1 MMKNIDYLNKIS
13 EISDKI
19 IKMAELGKDTTALEQ
34 MLQQMMTAAI
44 QQPEPEKEPEEK
56 EPEKEPE
63 KEQKYY
69 QVEEKDGMKFITVP
83 KTLRNTF
90 EKGDISLVTTEEMFY
105 EDILYYEACMVPGAT
120 TRNKVKLLLE
130 KKAKELGGTAL
141 VKMFNQSYVAKK
153 KEIKEKREEEEKR
166 LAELYQ
172 ERKAAEAEEKRRA
185 GNKTQFTDMPEWCTG
200 NKFVGEEWITN
211 NEEGVYKLEDCGRT
225 VKRTEACGRP
235 VAINRLLEPIDES
248 GWDGIERVEIVFE
261 SERGWK
267 RKVVE
272 RETLLNK
279 NKAIALT
286 NDGVDI
292 TSDRASAFTGYM
304 SSMLKES
311 SIRGAIPS
319 RKSSR
324 KMALYKDGE
333 LLLPYRDTE
342 FYFEKKSSMP
352 NLVNALQAHGENE
365 DMKKNRDAWFTEFKK
380 IRAEKNGMF
389 NFLTA
394 SSLCAPII
402 GMIGNIDGFV
412 CNVVGVTECGK
423 SVAESITA
431 TIWGSF
437 KNSDGFVIGA
447 KNTSNAFET
456 YADVLNC
463 LPLTIDD
470 YNKLKEKE
478 KEAFKQIIYEI
489 ANGIGKGRA
498 TKDMGLRAMASYSLN
513 LIVTSEEPIRERAGG
528 GATNRLLTYM
538 ADSKCPWTPDRITE
552 MMNFFSTNY
561 GHAGAEYIQILND
574 LGREK
579 VQGMIKVHRDELLE
593 AAKGQKKTMKQ
604 VNAMAV
610 LLTADEIAA
619 DKLFKDK
626 IKITTEQA
634 VDMLESEDVV
644 QAEAQAYEKI
654 IDKIFSNKQHF
665 QGLVECDKLTG
676 DLWGKFVREDKYEDY
691 VEVKEEIKTGEK
703 DETGKEI
710 VKTEKRQVKPTTAA
724 MFKFKLQELAAEVG
738 VSYEM
743 FIEYLRRKKLLYADE
758 GRDTK
763 KVIIK
768 RTDGKKGQIRQRMV
782 KFRLPQQDNVPFC
795 EEDDED

>member
-1 MMKNIDYLNKIS
+1 MKDIDLNKVN
-13 EISDKI
+13 ELADKI
-19 IKMAELGKDTTALEQ
+19 IKMKELGLNTTALEQ
-34 MLQQMMTAAI
+34 MLQQMMAAAT
-44 QQPEPEKEPEEK
+44 QQPEPEKEPEK
-56 EPEKEPE
+56 GPEKEPE
-63 KEQKYY
+63 KEKQYY
-69 QVEEKDGMKFITVP
+69 QVEEKDGLKFITVP

-141 VKMFNQSYVAKK
+141 CKMFNQSYVAKK
-153 KEIKEKREEEEKR
+153 KEIKEKREAEEKR

-172 ERKAAEAEEKRRA
+172 ERKAAEAEERRRA

-200 NKFVGEEWITN
+200 NKYVGEEWITN
-211 NEEGVYKLEDCGRT
+211 NDEGVYKLEDCGKT

-292 TSDRASAFTGYM
+292 TSDRAGAFTGYM

-324 KMALYKDGE
+324 KMALYKDGQ
-333 LLLPYRDTE
+333 LLLPYRDPE
-342 FYFEKKSSMP
+342 FYFEKKASMP

-389 NFLTA
+389 SFLTA

-691 VEVKEEIKTGEK
+691 VEVEEEIKTGEK

>member
-1 MMKNIDYLNKIS
+1 MMKSIDYLNKIS

-34 MLQQMMTAAI
+34 MLQQMMTAAM
-44 QQPEPEKEPEEK
+44 QQPEPEKELEK
-56 EPEKEPE
+56 GPKPLPPVENIDGL
-63 KEQKYY
+63 
-69 QVEEKDGMKFITVP
+69 QVITLSKLP
-83 KTLRNTF
+83 KTMRDCF
-90 EKGDISLVTTEEMFY
+90 ERGDISLVTTKEQFY
-105 EDILYYEACMVPGAT
+105 EDEMYEAACRVVRET
-120 TRNKVKLLLE
+120 DRNKIKYLLE
-130 KKAKELGGTAL
+130 QKAKELGGTAL
-141 VKMFNQSYVAKK
+141 CKMFNQSYVAKK
-153 KEIKEKREEEEKR
+153 REIKKADEEYAKRI
-166 LAELYQ
+166 AEAQ
-172 ERKAAEAEEKRRA
+172 RERKAAEAEEKRRA

-200 NKFVGEEWITN
+200 NKYVGEEWITN
-211 NEEGVYKLEDCGRT
+211 NDEGVYKLEDCGKT
-225 VKRTEACGRP
+225 TKRTEACGRP
-235 VAINRLLEPIDES
+235 VVINRLLEPIDETS
-248 GWDGIERVEIVFE
+248 WDGIERVEIAFE
-261 SERGWK
+261 GERGWR

-279 NKAIALT
+279 NKAISLT

-319 RKSSR
+319 RKSSK
-324 KMALYKDGE
+324 KMALYKDKK
-333 LLLPYRDTE
+333 LILPYRDPE
-342 FYFEKKSSMP
+342 FYFEKKASMP
-352 NLVNALQAHGENE
+352 KLVNALQAHGESEN
-365 DMKKNRDAWFTEFKK
+365 MKENRDAWFKEFKK
-380 IRAEKNGMF
+380 LRAEKNGMV

-402 GMIGNIDGFV
+402 GMIGTIDGFV
-412 CNVVGVTECGK
+412 CNVVGPTGCGK
-423 SVAESITA
+423 SLIEMITA
-431 TIWGSF
+431 SIWGSCQT
-437 KNSDGFVIGA
+437 SDGFVIGA
-447 KNTSNAFET
+447 KNTSNALET

-470 YNKLKEKE
+470 YNKLSEKE
-478 KEAFKQIIYEI
+478 KEAFKQTIYEI

-513 LIVTSEEPIRERAGG
+513 LIVTSEEPLRERAGG

-538 ADSKCPWTPDRITE
+538 ADSECPWTPDRATE

-561 GHAGAEYIQILND
+561 GHAGVEYIQILND

-579 VQGMIKVHRDELLE
+579 VQSMIKAHRDKLIE

-604 VNAMAV
+604 INAMAI

-619 DKLFKDK
+619 DILFGDK

-634 VDMLESEDVV
+634 MDMLDDESVV
-644 QAEAQAYEKI
+644 RAEAQAYEKI

-665 QGLVECDKLTG
+665 QGLIECDKLTG

-691 VEVKEEIKTGEK
+691 VDVEVEIGTGEK
-703 DETGKEI
+703 DKDGKEI
-710 VKTEKRQVKPTTAA
+710 VKIEKRHVRPTTAA
-724 MFKFKLQELAAEVG
+724 MFKFKLQELGAEVG

-743 FIEYLRRKKLLYADE
+743 FIEYLRREKLLYADE

-763 KVIIK
+763 KVFMK
-768 RTDGKKGQIRQRMV
+768 RTDGKAGQTRQRMV

-795 EEDDED
+795 EDDEA

>member
-1 MMKNIDYLNKIS
+1 MKNIDMNQVNELA
-13 EISDKI
+13 DKI
-19 IKMAELGKDTTALEQ
+19 IKMKELGLNTTAMEQ
-34 MLQQMMTAAI
+34 MLQQMMAAAM
-44 QQPEPEKEPEEK
+44 QQPEPEKEPKALPPVENIDGL
-56 EPEKEPE
+56 
-63 KEQKYY
+63 
-69 QVEEKDGMKFITVP
+69 QVITLSKMP
-83 KTLRNTF
+83 KTMRGCF
-90 EKGDISLVTTEEMFY
+90 ERGDISPITTKEAFY
-105 EDILYYEACMVPGAT
+105 EDELYEAACRVT
-120 TRNKVKLLLE
+120 RETDRNKIKYMLE
-130 KKAKELGGTAL
+130 QKAKELGGTSL

-153 KEIKEKREEEEKR
+153 KEIKEKRKEEEKR

-200 NKFVGEEWITN
+200 NKYVGEEWITN
-211 NEEGVYKLEDCGRT
+211 NDEGVYKLEACGKT

-333 LLLPYRDTE
+333 LLLPYRDPE

-365 DMKKNRDAWFTEFKK
+365 DMKKNRDAWFKEFKA

-437 KNSDGFVIGA
+437 KHSDGFVIGA

-478 KEAFKQIIYEI
+478 KDAFKQIIYEI

-498 TKDMGLRAMASYSLN
+498 TKDMGLRTMASYSLN
-513 LIVTSEEPIRERAGG
+513 LIVTSEEPLRERAGG

-604 VNAMAV
+604 INAMAV

-619 DKLFKDK
+619 DRLFKDK

-654 IDKIFSNKQHF
+654 VDKIFSNRLHF
-665 QGLVECDKLTG
+665 QGLVALDKLTG
-676 DLWGKFVREDKYEDY
+676 DLWGKFVREDKYEDF
-691 VEVKEEIKTGEK
+691 VEVEEEIETDEK
-703 DETGKEI
+703 DKDGKKI
-710 VKTEKRQVKPTTAA
+710 VKIEKRQARPTTVAIYP
-724 MFKFKLQELAAEVG
+724 FKLQELAAEVG
-738 VSYEM
+738 ASYEM
-743 FIEYLRRKKLLYADE
+743 FIAYLRRENLLYADN
-758 GRDTK
+758 GRNTK
-763 KVIIK
+763 KVSLK
-768 RTDGKKGQIRQRMV
+768 RADGKKGQNVGRMI
-782 KFRLPQQDNVPFC
+782 KFRIPQQDNIPFC
-795 EEDDED
+795 DDDED

>member
-1 MMKNIDYLNKIS
+1 MKDIDMNKVN
-13 EISDKI
+13 ELADKI
-19 IKMAELGKDTTALEQ
+19 IRMKELGLNTTALEQ
-34 MLQQMMTAAI
+34 MLQQMMAAVM
-44 QQPEPEKEPEEK
+44 QQPEPEKEPEKGPKPLPPVENIDGLQVITLSK
-56 EPEKEPE
+56 IPETMR
-63 KEQKYY
+63 
-69 QVEEKDGMKFITVP
+69 DC
-83 KTLRNTF
+83 F
-90 EKGDISLVTTEEMFY
+90 ERGDISPVTTKEAFY
-105 EDILYYEACMVPGAT
+105 KDELYEAACRVT
-120 TRNKVKLLLE
+120 RETDRNKIKYMLE
-130 KKAKELGGTAL
+130 QKAKELGGTAL
-141 VKMFNQSYVAKK
+141 VRMFNQSYVAKK
-153 KEIKEKREEEEKR
+153 REIKKKDEEEAKR
-166 LAELYQ
+166 LAEEVK
-172 ERKAAEAEEKRRA
+172 ERQAAEAEERRRA
-185 GNKTQFTDMPEWCTG
+185 GNKTKFTDMPEWCTG

-292 TSDRASAFTGYM
+292 TSDRAGAFTGYM

-324 KMALYKDGE
+324 KMALYKDGK
-333 LLLPYRDTE
+333 LLLPYRDPE
-342 FYFEKKSSMP
+342 FYFEKKQSMP
-352 NLVNALQAHGENE
+352 NLVNALQAHGESE
-365 DMKKNRDAWFTEFKK
+365 SMKENRDAWFKEFKA
-380 IRAEKNGMF
+380 IRKEKNGMF

-412 CNVVGVTECGK
+412 CNVVGVTGCGK
-423 SVAESITA
+423 SVAESVTA

-513 LIVTSEEPIRERAGG
+513 LIVTSEEPLRERAGG

-561 GHAGAEYIQILND
+561 GHAGVEYIQILND
-574 LGREK
+574 LGRDA
-579 VQGMIKVHRDELLE
+579 VQNMIKTHRDELME
-593 AAKGQKKTMKQ
+593 AAKGQEKAMKQ
-604 VNAMAV
+604 INAMAA

-619 DKLFKDK
+619 DKLFRDG

-634 VDMLESEDVV
+634 VDMLDDVNTV
-644 QAEAQAYEKI
+644 QAETQAYEKI
-654 IDKIFSNKQHF
+654 VDKIFSNRQHF
-665 QGLVECDKLTG
+665 QGLVALDKLTG
-676 DLWGKFVREDKYEDY
+676 DLWGKFAREDKYEDF
-691 VEVKEEIKTGEK
+691 VEVEEEIETDEK
-703 DETGKEI
+703 DKDGKKI
-710 VKTEKRQVKPTTAA
+710 VKIEKRQAKPTTVAIYP
-724 MFKFKLQELAAEVG
+724 FKLQELAAEVG
-738 VSYEM
+738 ASYEM
-743 FIEYLRRKKLLYADE
+743 FIAYLRRENLLYADK
-758 GRDTK
+758 GRNTK
-763 KVIIK
+763 KVSLK
-768 RTDGKKGQIRQRMV
+768 RADGKKGQNVGRMI
-782 KFRLPQQDNVPFC
+782 KFRIPQQDNIPFC
-795 EEDDED
+795 DDDED

>member
-1 MMKNIDYLNKIS
+1 MMNIDLNKVN
-13 EISDKI
+13 ELADKI
-19 IKMAELGKDTTALEQ
+19 IKMKEIGLNTTALEQ
-34 MLQQMMTAAI
+34 MLQQMMAAAM
-44 QQPEPEKEPEEK
+44 QQPEPEKEPEK
-56 EPEKEPE
+56 EP
-63 KEQKYY
+63 KYY
-69 QVEEKDGMKFITVP
+69 QVEEKDGVKFITVP

-90 EKGDISLVTTEEMFY
+90 ENGDISLVTTEEMFY

-141 VKMFNQSYVAKK
+141 AKMFNQSYVAKK
-153 KEIKEKREEEEKR
+153 KEIKEKREAEEKR

-172 ERKAAEAEEKRRA
+172 ERKAAEAEEKRKA
-185 GNKTQFTDMPEWCTG
+185 GNKTKFTDMPEWCTG

-211 NEEGVYKLEDCGRT
+211 NDEGVYKLEACGKT

-292 TSDRASAFTGYM
+292 TSDRAGAFTGYM

-324 KMALYKDGE
+324 KMALYKDKKI
-333 LLLPYRDTE
+333 LLPYRDPE

-352 NLVNALQAHGENE
+352 NLVNALQAHGERENME
-365 DMKKNRDAWFTEFKK
+365 ENRDAWFKEFKA

-402 GMIGNIDGFV
+402 GMLGNIDGFV

-431 TIWGSF
+431 TIWGSC

-470 YNKLKEKE
+470 YNKLKE

-561 GHAGAEYIQILND
+561 GHAGVEYIEILNN

-579 VQGMIKVHRDELLE
+579 VQGMIKVHRDKLIE

-604 VNAMAV
+604 INAMAV

-619 DKLFKDK
+619 DMLFEDK

-634 VDMLESEDVV
+634 VEMLESEDVV
-644 QAEAQAYEKI
+644 QTEAQAYEKI

-665 QGLVECDKLTG
+665 QGLIECDKLTG
-676 DLWGKFVREDKYEDY
+676 DLWGKFVREDKYEDS
-691 VEVKEEIKTGEK
+691 VEVEEEIKTGEK

-710 VKTEKRQVKPTTAA
+710 VKKEKRTVRPTTAA
-724 MFKFKLQELAAEVG
+724 MFKFKLQELTAEVG

-743 FIEYLRRKKLLYADE
+743 FIEYLRREKLLYADE
-758 GRDTK
+758 NRDTK
-763 KVIIK
+763 KVIMK
-768 RTDGKKGQIRQRMV
+768 RTDGKAGQIRQRMV

-795 EEDDED
+795 EDDED

>member
-1 MMKNIDYLNKIS
+1 MKNIDYLNKIS

-44 QQPEPEKEPEEK
+44 QQPEPEKEPEK
-56 EPEKEPE
+56 EPRALPPVENIDGL
-63 KEQKYY
+63 
-69 QVEEKDGMKFITVP
+69 QVITLSKLP
-83 KTLRNTF
+83 KTMRDCF
-90 EKGDISLVTTEEMFY
+90 ERGDISLVTTKEQFY
-105 EDILYYEACMVPGAT
+105 EDELYEAACRVVRET
-120 TRNKVKLLLE
+120 DRNKIKYMLE
-130 KKAKELGGTAL
+130 QKAKELGGTAL
-141 VKMFNQSYVAKK
+141 CKMFNQSYVAKK
-153 KEIKEKREEEEKR
+153 REIKKADEEYAKRI
-166 LAELYQ
+166 AEAQ
-172 ERKAAEAEEKRRA
+172 REQKAAEAEEKRRA
-185 GNKTQFTDMPEWCTG
+185 GNKTKFTDMPEWCTG

-333 LLLPYRDTE
+333 LLLPYRDPE

-365 DMKKNRDAWFTEFKK
+365 DMKKNRDAWFKEFKA

-437 KNSDGFVIGA
+437 KHSDGFVIGA

-478 KEAFKQIIYEI
+478 KDAFKQIIYEI

-498 TKDMGLRAMASYSLN
+498 TKDMGLRTMASYSLN
-513 LIVTSEEPIRERAGG
+513 LIVTSEEPLRERAGG

-604 VNAMAV
+604 INAMAV

-619 DKLFKDK
+619 DRLFKDK

-654 IDKIFSNKQHF
+654 VDKIFSNRLHF
-665 QGLVECDKLTG
+665 QGLVALDKLTG
-676 DLWGKFVREDKYEDY
+676 DLWGKFVREDKYEDF
-691 VEVKEEIKTGEK
+691 VEVEEEIETDEK
-703 DETGKEI
+703 DKDGKKI
-710 VKTEKRQVKPTTAA
+710 VKIEKRQARPTTVAIYP
-724 MFKFKLQELAAEVG
+724 FKLQELAAEVG
-738 VSYEM
+738 TSYEM
-743 FIEYLRRKKLLYADE
+743 FIAYLRRENLLYADN
-758 GRDTK
+758 GRNTK
-763 KVIIK
+763 KVSLK
-768 RTDGKKGQIRQRMV
+768 RADGKKGQNVGRMI
-782 KFRLPQQDNVPFC
+782 KFRIPQQDNIPFC
-795 EEDDED
+795 DDDED

>member
-1 MMKNIDYLNKIS
+1 MMKNIDMNQVNELA
-13 EISDKI
+13 DKI
-19 IKMAELGKDTTALEQ
+19 IKMKELGLNTTALEQ
-34 MLQQMMTAAI
+34 MLQQMMAAAT
-44 QQPEPEKEPEEK
+44 QQPEPEKEPKALPPVENIDGL
-56 EPEKEPE
+56 
-63 KEQKYY
+63 
-69 QVEEKDGMKFITVP
+69 QVITLSKMP
-83 KTLRNTF
+83 KTMRGCF
-90 EKGDISLVTTEEMFY
+90 ERGDISLVTTKEQFY
-105 EDILYYEACMVPGAT
+105 EDELYEAACRVT
-120 TRNKVKLLLE
+120 RETDRNKIKYMLE
-130 KKAKELGGTAL
+130 QKAKELGGTAL
-141 VKMFNQSYVAKK
+141 CKMFNQSYVAKK
-153 KEIKEKREEEEKR
+153 REIKKKDEEEAKR
-166 LAELYQ
+166 IEEAFK
-172 ERKAAEAEEKRRA
+172 ERQAAEAEEKRRA

-211 NEEGVYKLEDCGRT
+211 NDEGVYKLETCGKT

-324 KMALYKDGE
+324 KMALYKDGK
-333 LLLPYRDTE
+333 LLLPYRDPE

-352 NLVNALQAHGENE
+352 NLVNALQAHGESE
-365 DMKKNRDAWFTEFKK
+365 KMKENRDAWFKEFKK

-402 GMIGNIDGFV
+402 GMIGTIDGFV

-423 SVAESITA
+423 SVAEYVTA
-431 TIWGSF
+431 TIWGSY
-437 KNSDGFVIGA
+437 KHSDGFVIGA
-447 KNTSNAFET
+447 KNTSTAFET

-470 YNKLKEKE
+470 YSKLKEKE
-478 KEAFKQIIYEI
+478 KESFKQIIYEI

-513 LIVTSEEPIRERAGG
+513 LIVTSEEPLRERAGG

-538 ADSKCPWTPDRITE
+538 ADSECPWTPDRATE

-561 GHAGAEYIQILND
+561 GHAGVEYIQILND

-579 VQGMIKVHRDELLE
+579 VQCMIKVHRDELIE

-604 VNAMAV
+604 INAMAV

-619 DKLFKDK
+619 DMLFEDK

-634 VDMLESEDVV
+634 LDILDDESVV
-644 QAEAQAYEKI
+644 RAEAQAYEKI
-654 IDKIFSNKQHF
+654 VDKIFSNRQHF
-665 QGLVECDKLTG
+665 QGLVELDKLTG
-676 DLWGKFVREDKYEDY
+676 DLWGKFVREDKYEDL
-691 VEVKEEIKTGEK
+691 VEVEDEIETDEK
-703 DETGKEI
+703 DKDGKKI
-710 VKTEKRQVKPTTAA
+710 VKIEKRQARPTTVAIYP
-724 MFKFKLQELAAEVG
+724 FKLQELAAEVG
-738 VSYEM
+738 ASYEM
-743 FIEYLRRKKLLYADE
+743 FIAYLRRENLLYADN
-758 GRDTK
+758 GRNTK
-763 KVIIK
+763 KVSLK
-768 RTDGKKGQIRQRMV
+768 RADGKKGQNVGRMV
-782 KFRLPQQDNVPFC
+782 KFRIPQQDNIPFC
-795 EEDDED
+795 DDDED

>member
-1 MMKNIDYLNKIS
+1 MMKNIDMNQVNELA
-13 EISDKI
+13 DKI
-19 IKMAELGKDTTALEQ
+19 IKMKELGLNTTALEQ
-34 MLQQMMTAAI
+34 MLQQMMAAAM
-44 QQPEPEKEPEEK
+44 QQPEPEKEPKALPPVENIDGL
-56 EPEKEPE
+56 
-63 KEQKYY
+63 
-69 QVEEKDGMKFITVP
+69 QVITLSKMP
-83 KTLRNTF
+83 KTMRGCF
-90 EKGDISLVTTEEMFY
+90 ERGDISLVTTKEQFY
-105 EDILYYEACMVPGAT
+105 EDELYEAACRVT
-120 TRNKVKLLLE
+120 RETDRNKIKYMLE
-130 KKAKELGGTAL
+130 QKAKELGGTAL
-141 VKMFNQSYVAKK
+141 CKMFNQSYVAKK
-153 KEIKEKREEEEKR
+153 REIKKKDEEEAKR
-166 LAELYQ
+166 IEEAFK
-172 ERKAAEAEEKRRA
+172 ERQAAEAEEKRKA
-185 GNKTQFTDMPEWCTG
+185 GNKTKFTDMPEWCTG

-211 NEEGVYKLEDCGRT
+211 NDEGVYKLETCGKT

-324 KMALYKDGE
+324 KMALYKDGK
-333 LLLPYRDTE
+333 LLLPYRDPE

-352 NLVNALQAHGENE
+352 NLVNALQAHGESE
-365 DMKKNRDAWFTEFKK
+365 KMKENRDAWFKEFKK

-402 GMIGNIDGFV
+402 GIIGTIDGFV

-423 SVAESITA
+423 SVAEYVTA
-431 TIWGSF
+431 TIWGSY
-437 KNSDGFVIGA
+437 KHSDGFVIGA
-447 KNTSNAFET
+447 KNTSTAFET

-470 YNKLKEKE
+470 YSKLKEKE
-478 KEAFKQIIYEI
+478 KESFKQIIYEI

-513 LIVTSEEPIRERAGG
+513 LIVTSEEPLRERAGG

-538 ADSKCPWTPDRITE
+538 ADSECPWTPDRATE

-561 GHAGAEYIQILND
+561 GHAGVEYIQILND

-579 VQGMIKVHRDELLE
+579 VQCMIKVHRDELIE

-604 VNAMAV
+604 INAMAV

-619 DKLFKDK
+619 DMLFEDK

-634 VDMLESEDVV
+634 LDILDDESVV
-644 QAEAQAYEKI
+644 RAEAQAYEKI
-654 IDKIFSNKQHF
+654 VDKIFSNRQHF
-665 QGLVECDKLTG
+665 QGLVELDKLTG
-676 DLWGKFVREDKYEDY
+676 DLWGKFVREDKYEDL
-691 VEVKEEIKTGEK
+691 VEVEDEIETDEK
-703 DETGKEI
+703 DKDGKKI
-710 VKTEKRQVKPTTAA
+710 VKIEKRQARPTTVAIYP
-724 MFKFKLQELAAEVG
+724 FKLQELAAEVG
-738 VSYEM
+738 ASYEM
-743 FIEYLRRKKLLYADE
+743 FIAYLRRENLLYADN
-758 GRDTK
+758 GRNTK
-763 KVIIK
+763 KVSLK
-768 RTDGKKGQIRQRMV
+768 RADGKKGQNVGRMI
-782 KFRLPQQDNVPFC
+782 KFRIPKQDNIPFC
-795 EEDDED
+795 DDDED

>member
-1 MMKNIDYLNKIS
+1 MMNIDLNKVN
-13 EISDKI
+13 ELADKI
-19 IKMAELGKDTTALEQ
+19 IKMKEIGLNTTALEQ
-34 MLQQMMTAAI
+34 MLQQMMAAAM
-44 QQPEPEKEPEEK
+44 QQPEPEKEPEK
-56 EPEKEPE
+56 EP
-63 KEQKYY
+63 KYY
-69 QVEEKDGMKFITVP
+69 QVEEKDGVKFITVP

-90 EKGDISLVTTEEMFY
+90 ENGDISLVTTEEMFY

-141 VKMFNQSYVAKK
+141 AKMFNQSYVAKK
-153 KEIKEKREEEEKR
+153 KEIKEKREAEEKR

-172 ERKAAEAEEKRRA
+172 ERKAAEAEEKRKA
-185 GNKTQFTDMPEWCTG
+185 GNKTKFTDMPEWCTG

-211 NEEGVYKLEDCGRT
+211 NDEGVYKLEACGKT

-292 TSDRASAFTGYM
+292 TSDRAGAFTGYM

-324 KMALYKDGE
+324 KMALYKDKKI
-333 LLLPYRDTE
+333 LLPYRDPE

-352 NLVNALQAHGENE
+352 NLVNALQAHGESENME
-365 DMKKNRDAWFTEFKK
+365 ENRDAWFKEFKA

-402 GMIGNIDGFV
+402 GMLGNIDGFV

-431 TIWGSF
+431 TIWGSC

-561 GHAGAEYIQILND
+561 GHAGVEYIEILNN

-579 VQGMIKVHRDELLE
+579 VQGMIKVHRDKLIE

-604 VNAMAV
+604 INAMAV

-619 DKLFKDK
+619 DRLFEDK

-634 VDMLESEDVV
+634 VEMLESEDVV
-644 QAEAQAYEKI
+644 QTEAQAYEKI

-665 QGLVECDKLTG
+665 QGLIECDKLTG
-676 DLWGKFVREDKYEDY
+676 DLWGKFVREDKYEDS
-691 VEVKEEIKTGEK
+691 VEVEEEIKTGEK

-710 VKTEKRQVKPTTAA
+710 VKKEKRTVRPTTAA
-724 MFKFKLQELAAEVG
+724 MFKFKLQELTAEVG

-743 FIEYLRRKKLLYADE
+743 FIEYLRREKLLYADE
-758 GRDTK
+758 NRDTK
-763 KVIIK
+763 KVIMK
-768 RTDGKKGQIRQRMV
+768 RTDGKAGQIRQRMV

-795 EEDDED
+795 EDDED

>member
-1 MMKNIDYLNKIS
+1 
-13 EISDKI
+13 
-19 IKMAELGKDTTALEQ
+19 
-34 MLQQMMTAAI
+34 
-44 QQPEPEKEPEEK
+44 
-56 EPEKEPE
+56 
-63 KEQKYY
+63 
-69 QVEEKDGMKFITVP
+69 
-83 KTLRNTF
+83 
-90 EKGDISLVTTEEMFY
+90 
-105 EDILYYEACMVPGAT
+105 
-120 TRNKVKLLLE
+120 
-130 KKAKELGGTAL
+130 
-141 VKMFNQSYVAKK
+141 
-153 KEIKEKREEEEKR
+153 
-166 LAELYQ
+166 
-172 ERKAAEAEEKRRA
+172 
-185 GNKTQFTDMPEWCTG
+185 MPEWCTG

-211 NEEGVYKLEDCGRT
+211 NDEGVYKLETCGKT

-324 KMALYKDGE
+324 KMALYKDGK
-333 LLLPYRDTE
+333 LLLPYRDPE

-352 NLVNALQAHGENE
+352 NLVNALQAHGESE
-365 DMKKNRDAWFTEFKK
+365 KMKENRDAWFKEFKK

-402 GMIGNIDGFV
+402 GMIGTIDGFV

-423 SVAESITA
+423 SVAEYVTA
-431 TIWGSF
+431 TIWGSY
-437 KNSDGFVIGA
+437 KHSDGFVIGA
-447 KNTSNAFET
+447 KNTSTAFET

-470 YNKLKEKE
+470 YSKLKEKE
-478 KEAFKQIIYEI
+478 KEDFKQIIYEI

-513 LIVTSEEPIRERAGG
+513 LIVTSEEPLRERAGG

-538 ADSKCPWTPDRITE
+538 ADSECPWTPDRATE

-561 GHAGAEYIQILND
+561 GHAGVEYIQILND

-579 VQGMIKVHRDELLE
+579 VQCMIKVHRDELIE

-604 VNAMAV
+604 INAMAV

-619 DKLFKDK
+619 DMLFEDK

-634 VDMLESEDVV
+634 LDILDDESVV
-644 QAEAQAYEKI
+644 RAEAQAYEKI
-654 IDKIFSNKQHF
+654 VDKIFSNRQHF
-665 QGLVECDKLTG
+665 QGLVELDKLTG
-676 DLWGKFVREDKYEDY
+676 DLWGKFVREDKYEDL
-691 VEVKEEIKTGEK
+691 VEVEDEIETDEK
-703 DETGKEI
+703 DKDGKKI
-710 VKTEKRQVKPTTAA
+710 VKIEKRQARPTTVAIYP
-724 MFKFKLQELAAEVG
+724 FKLQELAAEVG
-738 VSYEM
+738 ASYEM
-743 FIEYLRRKKLLYADE
+743 FIAYLRRENLLYADN
-758 GRDTK
+758 GRNTK
-763 KVIIK
+763 KVSLK
-768 RTDGKKGQIRQRMV
+768 RADGKKGQNVGRMV
-782 KFRLPQQDNVPFC
+782 KFRIPQQDNIPFC
-795 EEDDED
+795 DDDED

>member
-1 MMKNIDYLNKIS
+1 MKNIDMNQVNELA
-13 EISDKI
+13 DKI
-19 IKMAELGKDTTALEQ
+19 IKMKELGLNTTALEQ
-34 MLQQMMTAAI
+34 MLQQMMAAAT
-44 QQPEPEKEPEEK
+44 QQPEPEKEPKALPPVENIDGL
-56 EPEKEPE
+56 
-63 KEQKYY
+63 
-69 QVEEKDGMKFITVP
+69 QVITLSKMP
-83 KTLRNTF
+83 KTMRGCF
-90 EKGDISLVTTEEMFY
+90 ERGDISLVTTKEQFY
-105 EDILYYEACMVPGAT
+105 EDELYEAACRVT
-120 TRNKVKLLLE
+120 RETDRNKIKYMLE
-130 KKAKELGGTAL
+130 QKAKELGGTAL
-141 VKMFNQSYVAKK
+141 CKMFNQSYVAKK
-153 KEIKEKREEEEKR
+153 REIKKKDEEEAKR
-166 LAELYQ
+166 IEEAFK
-172 ERKAAEAEEKRRA
+172 ERQAAEAEEKRRA

-211 NEEGVYKLEDCGRT
+211 NDEGVYKLETCGKT

-279 NKAIALT
+279 NKAIALK

-324 KMALYKDGE
+324 KMALYKDGK
-333 LLLPYRDTE
+333 LLLPYRDPE
-342 FYFEKKSSMP
+342 FYFEKKASMP
-352 NLVNALQAHGENE
+352 NLVNALQAHGESE
-365 DMKKNRDAWFTEFKK
+365 KMKENRDAWFKEFKK

-402 GMIGNIDGFV
+402 GMIGTIDGFV

-423 SVAESITA
+423 SVAEYVTA
-431 TIWGSF
+431 TIWGSY
-437 KNSDGFVIGA
+437 KHSDGFVIGA
-447 KNTSNAFET
+447 KNTSTAFET

-470 YNKLKEKE
+470 YSKLKEKE
-478 KEAFKQIIYEI
+478 KEDFKQIIYEI

-513 LIVTSEEPIRERAGG
+513 LIVTSEEPLRERAGG

-538 ADSKCPWTPDRITE
+538 ADSECPWTPDRATE

-561 GHAGAEYIQILND
+561 GHAGVEYIQILND

-579 VQGMIKVHRDELLE
+579 VQCMIKVHRDELIE

-604 VNAMAV
+604 INAMAV

-619 DKLFKDK
+619 DMLFEDK

-634 VDMLESEDVV
+634 LDILDDESVV
-644 QAEAQAYEKI
+644 RAEAQAYEKI
-654 IDKIFSNKQHF
+654 VDKIFSNRQHF
-665 QGLVECDKLTG
+665 QGLVELDKLTG
-676 DLWGKFVREDKYEDY
+676 DLWGKFVREDKYEDL
-691 VEVKEEIKTGEK
+691 VEVEDEIETDEK
-703 DETGKEI
+703 DKDGKKI
-710 VKTEKRQVKPTTAA
+710 VKIEKRQARPTTVAIYP
-724 MFKFKLQELAAEVG
+724 FKLQELAAEVG
-738 VSYEM
+738 ASYEM
-743 FIEYLRRKKLLYADE
+743 FIAYLRRENLLYADN
-758 GRDTK
+758 GRNTK
-763 KVIIK
+763 KVSLK
-768 RTDGKKGQIRQRMV
+768 RADGKKGQNVGRMI
-782 KFRLPQQDNVPFC
+782 KFRIPQQDNIPFC
-795 EEDDED
+795 DDDED

>member
-1 MMKNIDYLNKIS
+1 MMKNIDMNQVNELA
-13 EISDKI
+13 DKI
-19 IKMAELGKDTTALEQ
+19 IKMKELGLNTTALEQ
-34 MLQQMMTAAI
+34 MLQQMMAAAT
-44 QQPEPEKEPEEK
+44 QQPEPEKEPKALPPVENIDGL
-56 EPEKEPE
+56 
-63 KEQKYY
+63 
-69 QVEEKDGMKFITVP
+69 QVITLSKMP
-83 KTLRNTF
+83 KTMRGCF
-90 EKGDISLVTTEEMFY
+90 ERGDISLVTTKEQFY
-105 EDILYYEACMVPGAT
+105 EDELYEAACRVT
-120 TRNKVKLLLE
+120 RETDRNKIKYMLE
-130 KKAKELGGTAL
+130 QKAKELGGTAL
-141 VKMFNQSYVAKK
+141 CKMFNQSYVAKK
-153 KEIKEKREEEEKR
+153 REIKKKDEEEAKR
-166 LAELYQ
+166 IEEAFK
-172 ERKAAEAEEKRRA
+172 ERQAAEAEEKRKA
-185 GNKTQFTDMPEWCTG
+185 GNKTKFTDMPEWCTG

-211 NEEGVYKLEDCGRT
+211 NDEGVYKLETCGKT

-324 KMALYKDGE
+324 KMALYKDGK
-333 LLLPYRDTE
+333 LLLPYRDPE

-352 NLVNALQAHGENE
+352 NLVNALQAHGESE
-365 DMKKNRDAWFTEFKK
+365 KMKENRDAWFKEFKK

-402 GMIGNIDGFV
+402 GMIGTIDGFV

-423 SVAESITA
+423 SVAEYVTA
-431 TIWGSF
+431 TIWGSY
-437 KNSDGFVIGA
+437 KHSDGFVIGA
-447 KNTSNAFET
+447 KNTSTAFET

-470 YNKLKEKE
+470 YSKLKEKE
-478 KEAFKQIIYEI
+478 KESFKQIIYEI

-513 LIVTSEEPIRERAGG
+513 LIVTSEEPLRERAGG

-538 ADSKCPWTPDRITE
+538 ADSECPWTPDRATE

-561 GHAGAEYIQILND
+561 GHAGVEYIQILND

-579 VQGMIKVHRDELLE
+579 VQCMIKVHRDELIE

-604 VNAMAV
+604 INAMAV

-619 DKLFKDK
+619 DMLFEDK

-634 VDMLESEDVV
+634 LDILDDESVV
-644 QAEAQAYEKI
+644 RAEAQAYEKI
-654 IDKIFSNKQHF
+654 VDKIFSNRQHF
-665 QGLVECDKLTG
+665 QGLVELDKLTG
-676 DLWGKFVREDKYEDY
+676 DLWGKFVREDKYEDL
-691 VEVKEEIKTGEK
+691 VEVEDEIETDEK
-703 DETGKEI
+703 DKDGKKI
-710 VKTEKRQVKPTTAA
+710 VKIEKRQARPTTVAIYP
-724 MFKFKLQELAAEVG
+724 FKLQELAAEVG
-738 VSYEM
+738 ASYEM
-743 FIEYLRRKKLLYADE
+743 FIAYLRRENLLYADN
-758 GRDTK
+758 GRNTK
-763 KVIIK
+763 KVSLK
-768 RTDGKKGQIRQRMV
+768 RADGKKGQNVGRMI
-782 KFRLPQQDNVPFC
+782 KFRIPKQDNIPFC
-795 EEDDED
+795 DDDED

>member
-19 IKMAELGKDTTALEQ
+19 IKMAELGRDTTALEQ
-34 MLQQMMTAAI
+34 MLQQMMAAAM
-44 QQPEPEKEPEEK
+44 QQPEPEEEPENGPKPLPPVENIDGL
-56 EPEKEPE
+56 
-63 KEQKYY
+63 
-69 QVEEKDGMKFITVP
+69 QVITLSKLP
-83 KTLRNTF
+83 KTMRDCF
-90 EKGDISLVTTEEMFY
+90 ERGDISLVTTKEQFY
-105 EDILYYEACMVPGAT
+105 EDEMYEAACRVVRET
-120 TRNKVKLLLE
+120 DRNKIKYLLE
-130 KKAKELGGTAL
+130 QKAKELGGTAL
-141 VKMFNQSYVAKK
+141 CKMFNQSYVAKK
-153 KEIKEKREEEEKR
+153 REIKKADEEYAKRI
-166 LAELYQ
+166 AEAQ
-172 ERKAAEAEEKRRA
+172 RERKAAEAEEKRRA
-185 GNKTQFTDMPEWCTG
+185 GNKTKFKDMPEWCTG
-200 NKFVGEEWITN
+200 NKYVGEEWITN
-211 NEEGVYKLEDCGRT
+211 NDEGVYKLEDCGKT

-292 TSDRASAFTGYM
+292 TSDRAGAFTGYM

-333 LLLPYRDTE
+333 LLLPYRDPE

-365 DMKKNRDAWFTEFKK
+365 DMKKNRDAWFKEFKA

-402 GMIGNIDGFV
+402 GMIGTIDGFV

-423 SVAESITA
+423 SVAEYVTA
-431 TIWGSF
+431 TIWGSY
-437 KNSDGFVIGA
+437 KHSDGFVIGA

-470 YNKLKEKE
+470 YSKLKEKE

-513 LIVTSEEPIRERAGG
+513 LIVTSEEPLRERAGG

-538 ADSKCPWTPDRITE
+538 ADSKCPWAPDRITE

-604 VNAMAV
+604 INAMAV

-619 DKLFKDK
+619 DMLFEDK

-634 VDMLESEDVV
+634 LDILDDESVV
-644 QAEAQAYEKI
+644 RAEAQAYEKI
-654 IDKIFSNKQHF
+654 VDKIFSNRQHF
-665 QGLVECDKLTG
+665 QGLVALDKLTG
-676 DLWGKFVREDKYEDY
+676 DLWGKFVREDKYEDF
-691 VEVKEEIKTGEK
+691 VEVEEEIETDEK
-703 DETGKEI
+703 DKDGKKI
-710 VKTEKRQVKPTTAA
+710 VKIEKRQARPTTVAIYP
-724 MFKFKLQELAAEVG
+724 FKLQELAAEVG
-738 VSYEM
+738 ASYEM
-743 FIEYLRRKKLLYADE
+743 FIAYLRRENLLYADN
-758 GRDTK
+758 GRNTK
-763 KVIIK
+763 KVSLK
-768 RTDGKKGQIRQRMV
+768 RADGKRGQNVGRMI
-782 KFRLPQQDNVPFC
+782 KFRIPQQDNIPFC
-795 EEDDED
+795 DDDED

>member
-1 MMKNIDYLNKIS
+1 MMNIDLNKVN
-13 EISDKI
+13 ELADKI
-19 IKMAELGKDTTALEQ
+19 IKMKEIGLNTTALEQ
-34 MLQQMMTAAI
+34 MLQQMMAAAM
-44 QQPEPEKEPEEK
+44 QQPEPKKEPEKEPEK
-56 EPEKEPE
+56 KPE

-69 QVEEKDGMKFITVP
+69 QVEEKDGLKFITVP
-83 KTLRNTF
+83 KTLSNTF
-90 EKGDISLVTTEEMFY
+90 EKGDISLVTTKEMFY
-105 EDILYYEACMVPGAT
+105 EDGLYYEACMVPGAT
-120 TRNKVKLLLE
+120 TRNRVKYLLE
-130 KKAKELGGTAL
+130 QKAKELGGTAL

-153 KEIKEKREEEEKR
+153 KEIKERREAEEKR

-185 GNKTQFTDMPEWCTG
+185 GNKTKFTDMPEWCTG
-200 NKFVGEEWITN
+200 NKYVGEEWITN
-211 NEEGVYKLEDCGRT
+211 NDEGVYKLEDCGKT

-292 TSDRASAFTGYM
+292 TSDRANAFTGYM

-333 LLLPYRDTE
+333 LLLPYRDPE
-342 FYFEKKSSMP
+342 FYFEKKASMP
-352 NLVNALQAHGENE
+352 SLVNALQAHGENE
-365 DMKKNRDAWFTEFKK
+365 NMKENRDAWFKEFKK
-380 IRAEKNGMF
+380 IRAEKNEMF

-412 CNVVGVTECGK
+412 CNIVGVTECGK
-423 SVAESITA
+423 SVAEYVTA
-431 TIWGSF
+431 TIWGSY
-437 KNSDGFVIGA
+437 KHSDGFVIGA
-447 KNTSNAFET
+447 KNTSTAFET

-470 YNKLKEKE
+470 YSKLKEKE

-513 LIVTSEEPIRERAGG
+513 LIVTSEEPLRERAGG

-538 ADSKCPWTPDRITE
+538 ADSECPWTPDRATE
-552 MMNFFSTNY
+552 MMNFFGTNY
-561 GHAGAEYIQILND
+561 GHAGVEYIQILND
-574 LGREK
+574 LGRET
-579 VQGMIKVHRDELLE
+579 VQGMIKTHRDELIE

-604 VNAMAV
+604 INAMAV

-619 DKLFKDK
+619 DMLFGDK

-634 VDMLESEDVV
+634 LDILDDESVV
-644 QAEAQAYEKI
+644 RAEAQAYDSI
-654 IDKIFSNKQHF
+654 VDKIYGNPRKF
-665 QGLVECDKLTG
+665 QGLGADDQITE
-676 DLWGKFVREDKYEDY
+676 LWGRVFVEDDS
-691 VEVKEEIKTGEK
+691 EK
-703 DETGKEI
+703 KITIRVSVLDKDGKETGKTEERI
-710 VKTEKRQVKPTTAA
+710 VWPTTVGI
-724 MFKFKLQELAAEVG
+724 FKAKLKELTAEAG

-743 FIEYLRRKKLLYADE
+743 FIGHLRRRGLIYADAD
-758 GRDTK
+758 RDTK
-763 KVIIK
+763 KVIIRRANK
-768 RTDGKKGQIRQRMV
+768 KEGTDRPRMV
-782 KFRLPQQDNVPFC
+782 KFQLPHQDNIPF
-795 EEDDED
+795 

>member
-19 IKMAELGKDTTALEQ
+19 IKMAELGRDTTALEQ
-34 MLQQMMTAAI
+34 MLQQMMAEAM
-44 QQPEPEKEPEEK
+44 QQPEPEKEPEK
-56 EPEKEPE
+56 
-63 KEQKYY
+63 
-69 QVEEKDGMKFITVP
+69 VP
-83 KTLRNTF
+83 KALPPVENIDGLQVITLSKLPKTMRDCF
-90 EKGDISLVTTEEMFY
+90 ERGDISLVTTKEQFY
-105 EDILYYEACMVPGAT
+105 EDELYEAACRVT
-120 TRNKVKLLLE
+120 RETDRNKIKYMLE
-130 KKAKELGGTAL
+130 QKAKELGGTAL
-141 VKMFNQSYVAKK
+141 CKMFNQSYVAKK
-153 KEIKEKREEEEKR
+153 REIKKADEEYAKRI
-166 LAELYQ
+166 AEAQ
-172 ERKAAEAEEKRRA
+172 RERKAAEAEEKRRA
-185 GNKTQFTDMPEWCTG
+185 GNKTKFTDMPEWCTG

-211 NEEGVYKLEDCGRT
+211 NDEGVYKLEACGKT
-225 VKRTEACGRP
+225 IKRTEACGRP

-324 KMALYKDGE
+324 KMALYKDGQ
-333 LLLPYRDTE
+333 LLLPYRDPE
-342 FYFEKKSSMP
+342 FYFEKKASMP

-498 TKDMGLRAMASYSLN
+498 TKDMGLRAMASYTLN
-513 LIVTSEEPIRERAGG
+513 LIVTSEEPLRERAGG

-604 VNAMAV
+604 TNAMAV

-619 DKLFKDK
+619 DMLFEDK

-654 IDKIFSNKQHF
+654 VDKIFSNRQHF
-665 QGLVECDKLTG
+665 QGLVALDKLTG
-676 DLWGKFVREDKYEDY
+676 DLWGKFVREDKYEDF
-691 VEVKEEIKTGEK
+691 VEVEEEIETDEK
-703 DETGKEI
+703 DKDGRKI
-710 VKTEKRQVKPTTAA
+710 VKIEKRQARPTTVAIYP
-724 MFKFKLQELAAEVG
+724 FKLQELAAEVG
-738 VSYEM
+738 ASYEM
-743 FIEYLRRKKLLYADE
+743 FIAYLRRENLLYADN
-758 GRDTK
+758 GRNTK
-763 KVIIK
+763 KVSLK
-768 RTDGKKGQIRQRMV
+768 RADGKKGQNVGRMI
-782 KFRLPQQDNVPFC
+782 KFRIPQQDNIPFC
-795 EEDDED
+795 DDDED

>member
-1 MMKNIDYLNKIS
+1 MKDIDYLNKIS

-34 MLQQMMTAAI
+34 MLQQMMAAAM
-44 QQPEPEKEPEEK
+44 QHP

-63 KEQKYY
+63 KEPMALPPVENIDGL
-69 QVEEKDGMKFITVP
+69 QVITLSKMP
-83 KTLRNTF
+83 KTMRDCF
-90 EKGDISLVTTEEMFY
+90 ERGDISLVTTKEQFY
-105 EDILYYEACMVPGAT
+105 EDELYEAACRVVRET
-120 TRNKVKLLLE
+120 DRNKIKYMLE
-130 KKAKELGGTAL
+130 QKAKELGGTAL
-141 VKMFNQSYVAKK
+141 CKMFTQSYVAKK
-153 KEIKEKREEEEKR
+153 KEIKKKREEEERK
-166 LAELYQ
+166 LAEALK
-172 ERKAAEAEEKRRA
+172 ERQAAEAEEKRRA
-185 GNKTQFTDMPEWCTG
+185 GNKTKFTNMPEWCTG
-200 NKFVGEEWITN
+200 NKYVGEEWITN
-211 NEEGVYKLEDCGRT
+211 NDEGVYKLEDCGKT

-292 TSDRASAFTGYM
+292 TSDRAGAFTGYM

-324 KMALYKDGE
+324 KMALYKDGQI
-333 LLLPYRDTE
+333 LLPYRDPE
-342 FYFEKKSSMP
+342 FYFEKKASMP
-352 NLVNALQAHGENE
+352 NLVNALQAHGESE
-365 DMKKNRDAWFTEFKK
+365 KMEENRDAWFKEFKK

-423 SVAESITA
+423 SVAESVTA

-437 KNSDGFVIGA
+437 KTSDGFVIGA

-478 KEAFKQIIYEI
+478 KDAFKQIIYEI

-513 LIVTSEEPIRERAGG
+513 LIVTSEEPLRERAGG

-561 GHAGAEYIQILND
+561 GHAGVEYIEILNN
-574 LGREK
+574 LGRGK
-579 VQGMIKVHRDELLE
+579 VQDMIKTHRDELLE

-604 VNAMAV
+604 INAMAV

-619 DKLFKDK
+619 NMLFKDK

-691 VEVKEEIKTGEK
+691 VEVEEEIKTGEK

-743 FIEYLRRKKLLYADE
+743 FIEYLRRKKLLYTDE

>member
-1 MMKNIDYLNKIS
+1 MMSIDYLNKIS

-19 IKMAELGKDTTALEQ
+19 IKMAELGRDTTALEQ
-34 MLQQMMTAAI
+34 MLQQMMAAAT
-44 QQPEPEKEPEEK
+44 QQPEPEKEPKALPPVENIDGL
-56 EPEKEPE
+56 
-63 KEQKYY
+63 
-69 QVEEKDGMKFITVP
+69 QVITLSKMP
-83 KTLRNTF
+83 KTMRGCF
-90 EKGDISLVTTEEMFY
+90 ERGDISPVTTKEAFY
-105 EDILYYEACMVPGAT
+105 EDELYEAACRVT
-120 TRNKVKLLLE
+120 RETDRNKIKYMLE
-130 KKAKELGGTAL
+130 QKAKELGGTAL
-141 VKMFNQSYVAKK
+141 CKMFNQSYVAKK
-153 KEIKEKREEEEKR
+153 REIKKKDEEEAKR
-166 LAELYQ
+166 IAEAFK
-172 ERKAAEAEEKRRA
+172 ERQAAEAEEKRKA
-185 GNKTQFTDMPEWCTG
+185 GNKTKFTDMPEWCTG

-292 TSDRASAFTGYM
+292 TSDRVGAFTGYM

-324 KMALYKDGE
+324 KMALYKDGQI
-333 LLLPYRDTE
+333 LLPYRDPE

-352 NLVNALQAHGENE
+352 NLVNALQAHGESE
-365 DMKKNRDAWFTEFKK
+365 KMEENRDAWFKEFKA

-412 CNVVGVTECGK
+412 CNVVGVTGCGK
-423 SVAESITA
+423 SVAESVTA
-431 TIWGSF
+431 TIWGSC
-437 KNSDGFVIGA
+437 KSADGFVIGA
-447 KNTSNAFET
+447 KNTSAAFET

-478 KEAFKQIIYEI
+478 KEAFKQVIYEI

-513 LIVTSEEPIRERAGG
+513 LIVTSEEPLRERAGG

-538 ADSKCPWTPDRITE
+538 ADSECPWTPDEVTK
-552 MMNFFSTNY
+552 MMNFFTTNY
-561 GHAGAEYIQILND
+561 GHAGVEYIQILND
-574 LGREK
+574 LGRDA
-579 VQGMIKVHRDELLE
+579 VQNMIKTHRDELME
-593 AAKGQKKTMKQ
+593 AAKGQEKAMKQ
-604 VNAMAV
+604 VNSMAV

-619 DKLFKDK
+619 DKLFGDG

-634 VDMLESEDVV
+634 VDILDDASTV
-644 QAEAQAYEKI
+644 QAEALAYEKI
-654 IDKIFSNKQHF
+654 VDKIFSNRQHF
-665 QGLVECDKLTG
+665 QGLVELDKLTG
-676 DLWGKFVREDKYEDY
+676 DLWGKFVREDKYEDF
-691 VEVKEEIKTGEK
+691 VEVEEEIETDEK
-703 DETGKEI
+703 DKDGKKI
-710 VKTEKRQVKPTTAA
+710 VKIEKRQARPTTVAIYP
-724 MFKFKLQELAAEVG
+724 FKLQELAAEVG
-738 VSYEM
+738 ASYEM
-743 FIEYLRRKKLLYADE
+743 FIAYLRRENLLYADN
-758 GRDTK
+758 GRNTK
-763 KVIIK
+763 KVSLK
-768 RTDGKKGQIRQRMV
+768 RADGKRGQNVGRMI
-782 KFRLPQQDNVPFC
+782 KFRIPQQDNIPFC
-795 EEDDED
+795 DDDED

>member
-1 MMKNIDYLNKIS
+1 MMNIDYLNKIS

-34 MLQQMMTAAI
+34 MLQQMMAAAM
-44 QQPEPEKEPEEK
+44 QQPEPEKEPEKEQEK
-56 EPEKEPE
+56 EKQYYEVEK
-63 KEQKYY
+63 
-69 QVEEKDGMKFITVP
+69 KDGLEFITVP

-90 EKGDISLVTTEEMFY
+90 ENGDISLVTKEEQFY
-105 EDILYYEACMVPGAT
+105 DDLLYYEACMVPGAT

-141 VKMFNQSYVAKK
+141 AKMFNQSYVAKK

-172 ERKAAEAEEKRRA
+172 ERKAAEAEERRKA
-185 GNKTQFTDMPEWCTG
+185 GNKTKFTDMPEWCTG

-211 NEEGVYKLEDCGRT
+211 NDEGVYKLEACGKT
-225 VKRTEACGRP
+225 VKKTEACGRP

-324 KMALYKDGE
+324 KMALYKDKK
-333 LLLPYRDTE
+333 LILPYRDQE

-380 IRAEKNGMF
+380 IRAEKNEMF

-423 SVAESITA
+423 SVAEYVTA
-431 TIWGSF
+431 TIWGSY
-437 KNSDGFVIGA
+437 KHSDGFVIGA
-447 KNTSNAFET
+447 KNTSTAFET

-470 YNKLKEKE
+470 YNKLSDKEKI
-478 KEAFKQIIYEI
+478 AFKQVIYEI

-498 TKDMGLRAMASYSLN
+498 TKDMGLRTMASYSLN
-513 LIVTSEEPIRERAGG
+513 LIVTSEEPLRERAGG

-538 ADSKCPWTPDRITE
+538 ADSECPWTPDRATE
-552 MMNFFSTNY
+552 MMNFFGTNY
-561 GHAGAEYIQILND
+561 GHAGVEYIQILNK
-574 LGREK
+574 LGRET
-579 VQGMIKVHRDELLE
+579 VQGMIKTHRDKLIE

-604 VNAMAV
+604 INAMAV

-619 DKLFKDK
+619 DMLFKDK

-634 VDMLESEDVV
+634 MDILDDESVV
-644 QAEAQAYEKI
+644 RAEAQAYDFI
-654 IDKIFSNKQHF
+654 VDKIYGNPRKF
-665 QGLVECDKLTG
+665 QGLGADDQITE
-676 DLWGKFVREDKYEDY
+676 LWGRVVVEDDS
-691 VEVKEEIKTGEK
+691 EK
-703 DETGKEI
+703 KITIRVNVLDKDGKETGKTEERI
-710 VKTEKRQVKPTTAA
+710 VQPTTVGI
-724 MFKFKLQELAAEVG
+724 FKAKLKELTAEAG

-743 FIEYLRRKKLLYADE
+743 FIGHLRRRGLIYADAD
-758 GRDTK
+758 RDTK

-768 RTDGKKGQIRQRMV
+768 RADKKEGTDRPRMV
-782 KFRLPQQDNVPFC
+782 KFQLPHQDNIPF
-795 EEDDED
+795 

>member
-34 MLQQMMTAAI
+34 MLQQMMAAAM
-44 QQPEPEKEPEEK
+44 QQPEPEKEPEK
-56 EPEKEPE
+56 EQE
-63 KEQKYY
+63 KEQEKEKQYY
-69 QVEEKDGMKFITVP
+69 KVEKKDGLEFITVP

-153 KEIKEKREEEEKR
+153 KEIKEKREAEEKR

-172 ERKAAEAEEKRRA
+172 ERKAAEAEERRRA

-235 VAINRLLEPIDES
+235 VVINRLLEPIDES
-248 GWDGIERVEIVFE
+248 GWDGIERVEIAFE

-292 TSDRASAFTGYM
+292 TSDKASAFTGYM

-324 KMALYKDGE
+324 KMALYKGKKII
-333 LLLPYRDTE
+333 LPYRDPE
-342 FYFEKKSSMP
+342 FYFEKKQSMP
-352 NLVNALQAHGENE
+352 NLVNALQAHGESE
-365 DMKKNRDAWFTEFKK
+365 SMKENRDAWFKEFKA
-380 IRAEKNGMF
+380 IRKEKNGMF

-412 CNVVGVTECGK
+412 CNVVGVTGCGK

-431 TIWGSF
+431 TMWGSC
-437 KNSDGFVIGA
+437 KSADGFVIGA
-447 KNTSNAFET
+447 KNTSAAFET

-478 KEAFKQIIYEI
+478 KEAFRQVIYEI

-498 TKDMGLRAMASYSLN
+498 TKDMGLRAMASYTLN
-513 LIVTSEEPIRERAGG
+513 LIVTSEEPLRERAGG

-538 ADSKCPWTPDRITE
+538 ADSECPWSPDRVSE

-561 GHAGAEYIQILND
+561 GHAGVEYIQILND
-574 LGREK
+574 LGRDA
-579 VQGMIKVHRDELLE
+579 VQNMIKAHREKLVE
-593 AAKGQKKTMKQ
+593 AAKGQEKTMKQ
-604 VNAMAV
+604 INAMAV

-619 DKLFKDK
+619 NKLFGDG

-634 VDMLESEDVV
+634 VDMLDDVNTV
-644 QAEAQAYEKI
+644 QAETQAYEKI
-654 IDKIFSNKQHF
+654 VDKIFSNRQHF
-665 QGLVECDKLTG
+665 QGLVALDKLTG
-676 DLWGKFVREDKYEDY
+676 DLWGKFVREDKHEDF
-691 VEVKEEIKTGEK
+691 VEVEEEIETDEK
-703 DETGKEI
+703 DKDGKKI
-710 VKTEKRQVKPTTAA
+710 VKREKRNARPTTVAIYP
-724 MFKFKLQELAAEVG
+724 FKLQELAAEVG
-738 VSYEM
+738 ASYEM
-743 FIEYLRRKKLLYADE
+743 FIAYLRRENLLYADK
-758 GRDTK
+758 GRNTK
-763 KVIIK
+763 KVSLK
-768 RTDGKKGQIRQRMV
+768 RADGKKGQNVGRMI
-782 KFRLPQQDNVPFC
+782 KFRIPQQDNIPFC
-795 EEDDED
+795 DDDED

>member
-1 MMKNIDYLNKIS
+1 MMSIDYLNKIS

-34 MLQQMMTAAI
+34 MLQQMMAAAM
-44 QQPEPEKEPEEK
+44 QQPEPEKEPKALPPVENIDGL
-56 EPEKEPE
+56 
-63 KEQKYY
+63 
-69 QVEEKDGMKFITVP
+69 QVITLSKMP
-83 KTLRNTF
+83 KTMRGCF
-90 EKGDISLVTTEEMFY
+90 ERGDISPVTTKEAFY
-105 EDILYYEACMVPGAT
+105 EDELYEAACRVT
-120 TRNKVKLLLE
+120 RETDRNKIKYMLE
-130 KKAKELGGTAL
+130 QKAKELGGTSL

-153 KEIKEKREEEEKR
+153 REIKKKDEEEAKR
-166 LAELYQ
+166 IEEEFK
-172 ERKAAEAEEKRRA
+172 ERQAAEAEEKRKA
-185 GNKTQFTDMPEWCTG
+185 GNKTKFTDMPEWCTG
-200 NKFVGEEWITN
+200 NKYVGEEWITN
-211 NEEGVYKLEDCGRT
+211 NDEGVYKLEACGKT
-225 VKRTEACGRP
+225 IKRTEACGRP

-324 KMALYKDGE
+324 KMALYKDKKI
-333 LLLPYRDTE
+333 LLPYRDPE

-365 DMKKNRDAWFTEFKK
+365 DMKKNRDAWFKEFKQ

-437 KNSDGFVIGA
+437 KTSDGFVIGA

-478 KEAFKQIIYEI
+478 KDAFKQIIYEI

-513 LIVTSEEPIRERAGG
+513 LIVTSEEPLRERAGG

-561 GHAGAEYIQILND
+561 GHAGVEYIEILNN
-574 LGREK
+574 LGRGK
-579 VQGMIKVHRDELLE
+579 VQDMIKAHRDELLE

-604 VNAMAV
+604 INAMAV

-619 DKLFKDK
+619 DMLFKDK

-654 IDKIFSNKQHF
+654 VDKIFSNRQHF
-665 QGLVECDKLTG
+665 QGLVALDKLTG
-676 DLWGKFVREDKYEDY
+676 DLWGKFVREDKYEDF
-691 VEVKEEIKTGEK
+691 VEVEEEIETDEK
-703 DETGKEI
+703 DKDGKKI
-710 VKTEKRQVKPTTAA
+710 VKIEKRQARPTTVAIYP
-724 MFKFKLQELAAEVG
+724 FKLQELAAEVG
-738 VSYEM
+738 ASYEM
-743 FIEYLRRKKLLYADE
+743 FIAYLRRENLLYADN
-758 GRDTK
+758 GRNTK
-763 KVIIK
+763 KVSLK
-768 RTDGKKGQIRQRMV
+768 RADGKKGQNVGRMI
-782 KFRLPQQDNVPFC
+782 KFRIPQQDNIPFC
-795 EEDDED
+795 DDDED

>member
-1 MMKNIDYLNKIS
+1 MKNIDMNKVN
-13 EISDKI
+13 ELADKI
-19 IKMAELGKDTTALEQ
+19 IKMKEMGLNTTALEQ
-34 MLQQMMTAAI
+34 MLQQMMAAAM
-44 QQPEPEKEPEEK
+44 QQPEPEKEPEKEK
-56 EPEKEPE
+56 
-63 KEQKYY
+63 QYY
-69 QVEEKDGMKFITVP
+69 QVEEKDGLKFITVP
-83 KTLRNTF
+83 KTLASTF
-90 EKGDISLVTTEEMFY
+90 ERGDISLVTTKELFY
-105 EDILYYEACMVPGAT
+105 EDVLYYEACMVPGET
-120 TRNKVKLLLE
+120 TRNRVKYLLE
-130 KKAKELGGTAL
+130 QKAKELGGTAL
-141 VKMFNQSYVAKK
+141 CKMFNQSYVAKK
-153 KEIKEKREEEEKR
+153 KEIKKEREEEEKR

-172 ERKAAEAEEKRRA
+172 ERKAAEAEEKRKA
-185 GNKTQFTDMPEWCTG
+185 GNKTKFTDMPEWCTG
-200 NKFVGEEWITN
+200 NKYVGEEWITN
-211 NEEGVYKLEDCGRT
+211 NDEGVYKLEDCGKT

-333 LLLPYRDTE
+333 LLLPYRDSE

-352 NLVNALQAHGENE
+352 NLVNALQAHGESE
-365 DMKKNRDAWFTEFKK
+365 KMEENRDAWFKEFKQ

-423 SVAESITA
+423 SVAESVTA

-437 KNSDGFVIGA
+437 KTSDGFVIGA

-478 KEAFKQIIYEI
+478 KDAFKQIIYEI

-513 LIVTSEEPIRERAGG
+513 LIVTSEEPLRERAGG

-561 GHAGAEYIQILND
+561 GHAGVEYIEILNN
-574 LGREK
+574 LGRGK
-579 VQGMIKVHRDELLE
+579 VQDMIKAHRDELLE

-604 VNAMAV
+604 INAMAV

-619 DKLFKDK
+619 NMLFKDK

-634 VDMLESEDVV
+634 VDILESEDVV

-665 QGLVECDKLTG
+665 QGLVECDKLIG

-691 VEVKEEIKTGEK
+691 VEVEEEIKTGEK

-768 RTDGKKGQIRQRMV
+768 RTDGKKGQVRQRMV

>member
-19 IKMAELGKDTTALEQ
+19 IKMGELGKNTTALEQ
-34 MLQQMMTAAI
+34 MLQQMMAAAM
-44 QQPEPEKEPEEK
+44 QQPEPEKEPEK
-56 EPEKEPE
+56 
-63 KEQKYY
+63 QYY
-69 QVEEKDGMKFITVP
+69 QVEEKDGLKFITVP
-83 KTLRNTF
+83 KTLASTF
-90 EKGDISLVTTEEMFY
+90 ERGDISLVTTKEMFY
-105 EDILYYEACMVPGAT
+105 EDILYYEACMVPSVT
-120 TRNKVKLLLE
+120 DRNKVKYLLE
-130 KKAKELGGTAL
+130 QKAKELGGTAL
-141 VKMFNQSYVAKK
+141 AKMFNQSYVAKK

-166 LAELYQ
+166 LAEAFK
-172 ERKAAEAEEKRRA
+172 ERQAAEAEEKRRA
-185 GNKTQFTDMPEWCTG
+185 GNKTKFTNMPEWCTG
-200 NKFVGEEWITN
+200 NKYVGEEWITN
-211 NEEGVYKLEDCGRT
+211 NDEGVYKLEACGKT

-292 TSDRASAFTGYM
+292 TSDRAGAFTGYM

-333 LLLPYRDTE
+333 LLLPYRDPE

-352 NLVNALQAHGENE
+352 NLVNALQAHGESE
-365 DMKKNRDAWFTEFKK
+365 KMEENRDAWFKEFKQ

-431 TIWGSF
+431 TIWGSC

-561 GHAGAEYIQILND
+561 GHAGVEYIEILNN

-579 VQGMIKVHRDELLE
+579 VQGMIKVHRDKLIE

-604 VNAMAV
+604 INAMAV

-619 DKLFKDK
+619 DMLFEDK

-634 VDMLESEDVV
+634 VEMLESEDVV
-644 QAEAQAYEKI
+644 QTEAQAYEKI

-665 QGLVECDKLTG
+665 QGLIECDKLTG
-676 DLWGKFVREDKYEDY
+676 DLWGKFVREDKYEDS
-691 VEVKEEIKTGEK
+691 VEVEEEIKTGEK

-710 VKTEKRQVKPTTAA
+710 VKKEKRTVRPTTAA
-724 MFKFKLQELAAEVG
+724 MFKFKLQELTAEVG

-743 FIEYLRRKKLLYADE
+743 FIEYLRREKLLYADE
-758 GRDTK
+758 NRDTK
-763 KVIIK
+763 KVIMK
-768 RTDGKKGQIRQRMV
+768 RTDGKAGQIRQRMV

-795 EEDDED
+795 EDDED

>member
-1 MMKNIDYLNKIS
+1 MKNIDMNQVNELA
-13 EISDKI
+13 DKI
-19 IKMAELGKDTTALEQ
+19 IKMKELGLNTTALEQ
-34 MLQQMMTAAI
+34 MLQQMMAAAT
-44 QQPEPEKEPEEK
+44 QQPEPEKEPKALPPVENIDGL
-56 EPEKEPE
+56 
-63 KEQKYY
+63 
-69 QVEEKDGMKFITVP
+69 QVITLSKMP
-83 KTLRNTF
+83 KTMRGCF
-90 EKGDISLVTTEEMFY
+90 ERGDISLVTTKEQFY
-105 EDILYYEACMVPGAT
+105 EDELYEAACRVT
-120 TRNKVKLLLE
+120 RETDRNKIKYMLE
-130 KKAKELGGTAL
+130 QKAKELGGTAL
-141 VKMFNQSYVAKK
+141 CKMFNQSYVAKK
-153 KEIKEKREEEEKR
+153 REIKKKDEEEAKR
-166 LAELYQ
+166 IEDAFK
-172 ERKAAEAEEKRRA
+172 ERQAAEAEEKRKA
-185 GNKTQFTDMPEWCTG
+185 GNKTKFTDMPEWCTG

-211 NEEGVYKLEDCGRT
+211 NDEGVYKLETCGKT

-324 KMALYKDGE
+324 KMALYKDGK
-333 LLLPYRDTE
+333 LLLPYRDPE

-352 NLVNALQAHGENE
+352 NLVNALQAHGESE
-365 DMKKNRDAWFTEFKK
+365 KMKENRDAWFKEFKK

-402 GMIGNIDGFV
+402 GMIGTIDGFV

-423 SVAESITA
+423 SVAEYVTA
-431 TIWGSF
+431 TIWGSY
-437 KNSDGFVIGA
+437 KHSDGFVIGA
-447 KNTSNAFET
+447 KNTSTAFET

-470 YNKLKEKE
+470 YSKLKEKE
-478 KEAFKQIIYEI
+478 KEDFKQIIYEI

-513 LIVTSEEPIRERAGG
+513 LIVTSEEPLRERAGG

-538 ADSKCPWTPDRITE
+538 ADSECPWTPDRDTE

-561 GHAGAEYIQILND
+561 GHAGVEYIQILND

-579 VQGMIKVHRDELLE
+579 VQCMIKVHRDELIE

-604 VNAMAV
+604 INAMAV

-619 DKLFKDK
+619 DMLFEDK

-634 VDMLESEDVV
+634 LDILDDESVV
-644 QAEAQAYEKI
+644 RAEAQAYEKI
-654 IDKIFSNKQHF
+654 VDKIFSNRQHF
-665 QGLVECDKLTG
+665 QGLVELDKLTG
-676 DLWGKFVREDKYEDY
+676 DLWGKFVREDKYEDL
-691 VEVKEEIKTGEK
+691 VEVEDEIETDEK
-703 DETGKEI
+703 DKDGKKI
-710 VKTEKRQVKPTTAA
+710 VKIEKRQARPTTVAIYP
-724 MFKFKLQELAAEVG
+724 FKLQELAAEVG
-738 VSYEM
+738 ASYEM
-743 FIEYLRRKKLLYADE
+743 FIAYLRRENLLYADN
-758 GRDTK
+758 GRNTK
-763 KVIIK
+763 KVSLK
-768 RTDGKKGQIRQRMV
+768 RADGKKGQNVGRMI
-782 KFRLPQQDNVPFC
+782 KFRIPKQDNIPFC
-795 EEDDED
+795 DDDED

>member
-1 MMKNIDYLNKIS
+1 MMNIDYLNKIS

-34 MLQQMMTAAI
+34 MLQQMMAAAM
-44 QQPEPEKEPEEK
+44 QQPEPEKEPEKEQEK
-56 EPEKEPE
+56 EKQYYEVEK
-63 KEQKYY
+63 
-69 QVEEKDGMKFITVP
+69 KDGLEFITVP

-90 EKGDISLVTTEEMFY
+90 ENGDISLVTKEEQFY
-105 EDILYYEACMVPGAT
+105 DDLLYYEACMVPGAT

-141 VKMFNQSYVAKK
+141 AKMFNQSYVAKK

-172 ERKAAEAEEKRRA
+172 ERKAAEAEERRKA
-185 GNKTQFTDMPEWCTG
+185 GNKTKFTDMPEWCTG

-211 NEEGVYKLEDCGRT
+211 NDEGVYKLEACGKT
-225 VKRTEACGRP
+225 VKKTEACGRP

-324 KMALYKDGE
+324 KMALYKDGK
-333 LLLPYRDTE
+333 LLLPYRDPE
-342 FYFEKKSSMP
+342 FYFEKKASMP

-380 IRAEKNGMF
+380 IRAEKNEMF

-423 SVAESITA
+423 SVAEYVTA
-431 TIWGSF
+431 TIWGSY
-437 KNSDGFVIGA
+437 KHADGFVIGA
-447 KNTSNAFET
+447 KNTSTAFET

-470 YNKLKEKE
+470 YSKLKEKE

-498 TKDMGLRAMASYSLN
+498 MKDMGLRAMASYSLN
-513 LIVTSEEPIRERAGG
+513 LIVTSEEPLRERAGG

-538 ADSKCPWTPDRITE
+538 ADSECPWTPDRATE

-561 GHAGAEYIQILND
+561 GHAGVEYIQILND

-579 VQGMIKVHRDELLE
+579 VQSMIKAHRDELIE

-604 VNAMAV
+604 INAMAV

-619 DKLFKDK
+619 DMLFEDK

-634 VDMLESEDVV
+634 LDILDDESVV
-644 QAEAQAYEKI
+644 RAEAQAYDSI
-654 IDKIFSNKQHF
+654 VDKIYGNPRKF
-665 QGLVECDKLTG
+665 QGLGADDQITE
-676 DLWGKFVREDKYEDY
+676 LWGRVFVEDDS
-691 VEVKEEIKTGEK
+691 EK
-703 DETGKEI
+703 KITIRVNVLDKDGKETGKTEERI
-710 VKTEKRQVKPTTAA
+710 VYPTTVGI
-724 MFKFKLQELAAEVG
+724 FKAKLKDLTTEAG

-743 FIEYLRRKKLLYADE
+743 FIGHLRRRGLIYADAD
-758 GRDTK
+758 RDTK
-763 KVIIK
+763 KVQIK
-768 RTDGKKGQIRQRMV
+768 RAAGKNAGTDRPRMV
-782 KFRLPQQDNVPFC
+782 KFQLPYQDNIPF
-795 EEDDED
+795 

>member
-34 MLQQMMTAAI
+34 MLQQMMAAAM
-44 QQPEPEKEPEEK
+44 QQPEP

-63 KEQKYY
+63 KEKQYY
-69 QVEEKDGMKFITVP
+69 QVEEKDGLKFITVP
-83 KTLRNTF
+83 KTLASTF
-90 EKGDISLVTTEEMFY
+90 ERGDISLVTTKEMFY
-105 EDILYYEACMVPGAT
+105 EDILYYEACMVPGET
-120 TRNKVKLLLE
+120 TRNKVKYLLE
-130 KKAKELGGTAL
+130 QKAKELGGTAL
-141 VKMFNQSYVAKK
+141 CKMFNQSYVAKK
-153 KEIKEKREEEEKR
+153 KEIKKKREEEEKR

-185 GNKTQFTDMPEWCTG
+185 GNKTKFTDMPEWCTG

-211 NEEGVYKLEDCGRT
+211 NSEGVYKLEDCGKT

-292 TSDRASAFTGYM
+292 TSDRAGAFTGYM

-324 KMALYKDGE
+324 KMALYKDGI
-333 LLLPYRDTE
+333 LLLPYRDPE
-342 FYFEKKSSMP
+342 FYFEKKASMP
-352 NLVNALQAHGENE
+352 NLVNALQAHGESE
-365 DMKKNRDAWFTEFKK
+365 KMKENRDAWFKEFKK
-380 IRAEKNGMF
+380 IRAEKNEMF

-423 SVAESITA
+423 SVAEYVTA
-431 TIWGSF
+431 TIWGSY
-437 KNSDGFVIGA
+437 KHSDGFVIGA
-447 KNTSNAFET
+447 KNTSTAFET

-470 YNKLKEKE
+470 YSKLKEKE

-513 LIVTSEEPIRERAGG
+513 LIVTSEEPLRERAGG

-538 ADSKCPWTPDRITE
+538 ADSECPWTPDRATE
-552 MMNFFSTNY
+552 MMNFFGTNY
-561 GHAGAEYIQILND
+561 GHAGVEYIQILNK
-574 LGREK
+574 LGRET
-579 VQGMIKVHRDELLE
+579 VQGMIKTHRDKLIE
-593 AAKGQKKTMKQ
+593 AAKCQKKTMKQ
-604 VNAMAV
+604 INAMAV

-619 DKLFKDK
+619 DMLFKDK

-634 VDMLESEDVV
+634 MDILDDESVV
-644 QAEAQAYEKI
+644 RAEAQAYDFI
-654 IDKIFSNKQHF
+654 VDKIYGNPRKF
-665 QGLVECDKLTG
+665 QGLGADDQITE
-676 DLWGKFVREDKYEDY
+676 LWGRVVVEDDS
-691 VEVKEEIKTGEK
+691 EEKITIRVSVLDK
-703 DETGKEI
+703 DGKETGKTEERI
-710 VKTEKRQVKPTTAA
+710 VMPTTVGI
-724 MFKFKLQELAAEVG
+724 FKAKLKELTAEAG

-743 FIEYLRRKKLLYADE
+743 FIGHLRRRGLIYADA

-763 KVIIK
+763 KVQINRAADK
-768 RTDGKKGQIRQRMV
+768 NAGTDRPRMV
-782 KFRLPQQDNVPFC
+782 KFQLPHQDNIPF
-795 EEDDED
+795 

>member
-1 MMKNIDYLNKIS
+1 MMNIDYLNKIS

-34 MLQQMMTAAI
+34 MLQQMMAAAM
-44 QQPEPEKEPEEK
+44 QQPEPEKEPEKEQEK
-56 EPEKEPE
+56 EKQYYEVEK
-63 KEQKYY
+63 
-69 QVEEKDGMKFITVP
+69 KDGLEFITVP

-90 EKGDISLVTTEEMFY
+90 ENGDISLVTKEEQFY
-105 EDILYYEACMVPGAT
+105 DDLLYYEACMVPGAT

-141 VKMFNQSYVAKK
+141 AKMFNQSYVAKK

-172 ERKAAEAEEKRRA
+172 ERKAAEAEERRKA
-185 GNKTQFTDMPEWCTG
+185 GNKTKFTDMPEWCTG

-211 NEEGVYKLEDCGRT
+211 NDEGVYKLEACGKT
-225 VKRTEACGRP
+225 VKKTEACGRP

-292 TSDRASAFTGYM
+292 TSDRASVFTGYM

-324 KMALYKDGE
+324 KMALYKDGK
-333 LLLPYRDTE
+333 LLLPYRDPE
-342 FYFEKKSSMP
+342 FYFEKKASMP

-380 IRAEKNGMF
+380 IRAEKNEMF

-423 SVAESITA
+423 SVAEYVTA
-431 TIWGSF
+431 TIWGSY
-437 KNSDGFVIGA
+437 KHADGFVIGA
-447 KNTSNAFET
+447 KNTSTAFET

-470 YNKLKEKE
+470 YSKLKEKE

-513 LIVTSEEPIRERAGG
+513 LIVTSEEPLRERAGG

-538 ADSKCPWTPDRITE
+538 ADSECPWTPDRATE

-561 GHAGAEYIQILND
+561 GHAGVEYIQILND

-579 VQGMIKVHRDELLE
+579 VQSMIKAHRDELIE

-604 VNAMAV
+604 INAMAV

-619 DKLFKDK
+619 DMLFEDK

-634 VDMLESEDVV
+634 LDILDDESVV
-644 QAEAQAYEKI
+644 RAEAQAYDSI
-654 IDKIFSNKQHF
+654 VDKIYGNPRKF
-665 QGLVECDKLTG
+665 QGLGADDQITE
-676 DLWGKFVREDKYEDY
+676 LWGRVFVEDDS
-691 VEVKEEIKTGEK
+691 EK
-703 DETGKEI
+703 KITIRVNVLDKDGKETGKTEERI
-710 VKTEKRQVKPTTAA
+710 VYPTTVGI
-724 MFKFKLQELAAEVG
+724 FKAKLKDLTTEAG

-743 FIEYLRRKKLLYADE
+743 FIGHLRRRGLIYADAD
-758 GRDTK
+758 RDTK
-763 KVIIK
+763 KVQIK
-768 RTDGKKGQIRQRMV
+768 RAAGKNAGTDRPRMV
-782 KFRLPQQDNVPFC
+782 KFQLPYQDNIPF
-795 EEDDED
+795 

>member
-1 MMKNIDYLNKIS
+1 MMKNIDLNKVN
-13 EISDKI
+13 ELADKI
-19 IKMAELGKDTTALEQ
+19 IKMKELGLGTTALEQ
-34 MLQQMMTAAI
+34 MLQQMMAAAM
-44 QQPEPEKEPEEK
+44 QQPEPEKGPEEK
-56 EPEKEPE
+56 EPENEPE
-63 KEQKYY
+63 KERQYY
-69 QVEEKDGMKFITVP
+69 KVEKKDGLEFITVP

-90 EKGDISLVTTEEMFY
+90 EKGDISLVTKEEQFY
-105 EDILYYEACMVPGAT
+105 DDLLYYEACMVPGAT

-153 KEIKEKREEEEKR
+153 KEIKEKREAEEKR
-166 LAELYQ
+166 LAEAFK
-172 ERKAAEAEEKRRA
+172 ERQAAEAEEKRRA

-200 NKFVGEEWITN
+200 NKYVGEEWITN
-211 NEEGVYKLEDCGRT
+211 NSEGVYKLEDCGKT

-292 TSDRASAFTGYM
+292 TSDRAGAFTGYM

-333 LLLPYRDTE
+333 LLLPYRDPE
-342 FYFEKKSSMP
+342 FYFEKKASMP

-365 DMKKNRDAWFTEFKK
+365 DMKKNRDAWFKEFKR

-478 KEAFKQIIYEI
+478 KDAFKQIIYEI

-552 MMNFFSTNY
+552 MMNFFGTNY
-561 GHAGAEYIQILND
+561 GHAGVEYIEILNN
-574 LGREK
+574 LGRGK
-579 VQGMIKVHRDELLE
+579 VQDMIKAHRDELLE

-665 QGLVECDKLTG
+665 QGLIEYDKLTG

-691 VEVKEEIKTGEK
+691 VDVEVEIGTGKK
-703 DETGKEI
+703 DKDGKEI
-710 VKTEKRQVKPTTAA
+710 VKIEKRHVRPTTAA
-724 MFKFKLQELAAEVG
+724 MFKFKLQELVAEVG

-763 KVIIK
+763 KVFMK
-768 RTDGKKGQIRQRMV
+768 RTDGKAGQVRQRMV

>member
-1 MMKNIDYLNKIS
+1 M
-13 EISDKI
+13 
-19 IKMAELGKDTTALEQ
+19 
-34 MLQQMMTAAI
+34 
-44 QQPEPEKEPEEK
+44 
-56 EPEKEPE
+56 
-63 KEQKYY
+63 
-69 QVEEKDGMKFITVP
+69 
-83 KTLRNTF
+83 
-90 EKGDISLVTTEEMFY
+90 
-105 EDILYYEACMVPGAT
+105 
-120 TRNKVKLLLE
+120 
-130 KKAKELGGTAL
+130 
-141 VKMFNQSYVAKK
+141 
-153 KEIKEKREEEEKR
+153 
-166 LAELYQ
+166 
-172 ERKAAEAEEKRRA
+172 
-185 GNKTQFTDMPEWCTG
+185 
-200 NKFVGEEWITN
+200 
-211 NEEGVYKLEDCGRT
+211 
-225 VKRTEACGRP
+225 
-235 VAINRLLEPIDES
+235 
-248 GWDGIERVEIVFE
+248 
-261 SERGWK
+261 
-267 RKVVE
+267 
-272 RETLLNK
+272 
-279 NKAIALT
+279 
-286 NDGVDI
+286 
-292 TSDRASAFTGYM
+292 
-304 SSMLKES
+304 
-311 SIRGAIPS
+311 
-319 RKSSR
+319 
-324 KMALYKDGE
+324 
-333 LLLPYRDTE
+333 LPYRDPE

-352 NLVNALQAHGENE
+352 NLVNALQAHGESENME
-365 DMKKNRDAWFTEFKK
+365 ENRDAWFKEFKA

-402 GMIGNIDGFV
+402 GMLGNIDGFV

-431 TIWGSF
+431 TIWGSC

-561 GHAGAEYIQILND
+561 GHAGVEYIEILNN

-579 VQGMIKVHRDELLE
+579 VQGMIKVHRDKLIE

-604 VNAMAV
+604 INAMAV

-619 DKLFKDK
+619 DMLFEDK

-634 VDMLESEDVV
+634 VEMLESEDVV
-644 QAEAQAYEKI
+644 QTEAQAYEKI

-665 QGLVECDKLTG
+665 QGLIECDKLTG
-676 DLWGKFVREDKYEDY
+676 DLWGKFVREDKYEDS
-691 VEVKEEIKTGEK
+691 VEVEEEIKTGEK

-710 VKTEKRQVKPTTAA
+710 VKKEKRTVRPTTAA
-724 MFKFKLQELAAEVG
+724 MFKFKLQELTAEVG

-743 FIEYLRRKKLLYADE
+743 FIEYLRREKLLYADE
-758 GRDTK
+758 NRDTK
-763 KVIIK
+763 KVIMK
-768 RTDGKKGQIRQRMV
+768 RTDGKAGQIRQRMV

-795 EEDDED
+795 EDDED

>member
-1 MMKNIDYLNKIS
+1 MMNIDLNKVN
-13 EISDKI
+13 ELADKI
-19 IKMAELGKDTTALEQ
+19 IKMKEIGLNTTALEQ
-34 MLQQMMTAAI
+34 MLQQMMAAAM
-44 QQPEPEKEPEEK
+44 QQPEPEKEPEK
-56 EPEKEPE
+56 EP
-63 KEQKYY
+63 KYY
-69 QVEEKDGMKFITVP
+69 QVEEKDGVKFITVP

-90 EKGDISLVTTEEMFY
+90 ENGDISLVTTEEMFY

-141 VKMFNQSYVAKK
+141 AKMFNQSYVAKK
-153 KEIKEKREEEEKR
+153 KEIKEKREAEEKR

-172 ERKAAEAEEKRRA
+172 ERKAAEAEEKRKA
-185 GNKTQFTDMPEWCTG
+185 GNKTKFTDMPEWCTG

-211 NEEGVYKLEDCGRT
+211 NDEGVYKLEACGKT

-292 TSDRASAFTGYM
+292 TSDRAGAFTGYM

-324 KMALYKDGE
+324 KMALYKDKKI
-333 LLLPYRDTE
+333 LLPYRDPE

-352 NLVNALQAHGENE
+352 NLVNALQAHGESENME
-365 DMKKNRDAWFTEFKK
+365 ENRDAWFKEFKA

-402 GMIGNIDGFV
+402 GMLGNIDGFV

-431 TIWGSF
+431 TIWGSC

-561 GHAGAEYIQILND
+561 GHAGVEYIEILNN

-579 VQGMIKVHRDELLE
+579 VLGMIKVHRDKLIE

-604 VNAMAV
+604 INAMAV

-619 DKLFKDK
+619 DMLFEDK

-634 VDMLESEDVV
+634 VEMLESEDVV
-644 QAEAQAYEKI
+644 QTEAQAYEKI

-665 QGLVECDKLTG
+665 QGLIECDKLTG
-676 DLWGKFVREDKYEDY
+676 DLWGKFVREDKYEDS
-691 VEVKEEIKTGEK
+691 VEVEEEIKTGEK

-710 VKTEKRQVKPTTAA
+710 VKKEKRTVRPTTAA
-724 MFKFKLQELAAEVG
+724 MFKFKLQELTAEVG

-743 FIEYLRRKKLLYADE
+743 FIEYLRREKLLYADE
-758 GRDTK
+758 NRDTK
-763 KVIIK
+763 KVIMK
-768 RTDGKKGQIRQRMV
+768 RTDGKAGQIRQRMV

-795 EEDDED
+795 EDDED

>member
-1 MMKNIDYLNKIS
+1 MKNIDMNQVNELA
-13 EISDKI
+13 DKI
-19 IKMAELGKDTTALEQ
+19 IRMKELGLNTTALEQ
-34 MLQQMMTAAI
+34 MLQQMMAAAM
-44 QQPEPEKEPEEK
+44 QQPGPGK
-56 EPEKEPE
+56 EPEKEPRALPPVE
-63 KEQKYY
+63 NIDGL
-69 QVEEKDGMKFITVP
+69 QVITLSKMP
-83 KTLRNTF
+83 KTMRDCF
-90 EKGDISLVTTEEMFY
+90 ERGDISLVTTKEQFY
-105 EDILYYEACMVPGAT
+105 EDELYEAACRVVRET
-120 TRNKVKLLLE
+120 DRNKIKYMLE
-130 KKAKELGGTAL
+130 QKAKELGGTAL
-141 VKMFNQSYVAKK
+141 CKMFNQSYVAKK
-153 KEIKEKREEEEKR
+153 REIKKADEEYAKRI
-166 LAELYQ
+166 AEAQ
-172 ERKAAEAEEKRRA
+172 RERKAAEAEEKRRA
-185 GNKTQFTDMPEWCTG
+185 GNRTKFTDMPEWCTG
-200 NKFVGEEWITN
+200 NKYVGEEWITN
-211 NEEGVYKLEDCGRT
+211 NDEGVYKLEDCGKT

-333 LLLPYRDTE
+333 LLLPYRDPE
-342 FYFEKKSSMP
+342 FYFEKKASMP

-365 DMKKNRDAWFTEFKK
+365 DMKKNRDAWFKEFKR

-423 SVAESITA
+423 SVAESVTA

-437 KNSDGFVIGA
+437 KTSDGFVIGA

-478 KEAFKQIIYEI
+478 KDAFKQIIYEI

-513 LIVTSEEPIRERAGG
+513 LIVTSEEPLRERAGG

-561 GHAGAEYIQILND
+561 GHAGVEYIETLNN
-574 LGREK
+574 LGRGK
-579 VQGMIKVHRDELLE
+579 VQDMIKAHRDELLE

-604 VNAMAV
+604 INAMAV

-619 DKLFKDK
+619 DMLFKDK

-665 QGLVECDKLTG
+665 QGLIEYDKLTG
-676 DLWGKFVREDKYEDY
+676 DLWGKFVREDKYEDL
-691 VEVKEEIKTGEK
+691 VEVEEEIKTGEK

-710 VKTEKRQVKPTTAA
+710 VKTEKRQVRPTTAA
-724 MFKFKLQELAAEVG
+724 MFKFKLQELTAEGG

>member
-1 MMKNIDYLNKIS
+1 MMSIDYLNKIS

-34 MLQQMMTAAI
+34 MLQQMMASAM
-44 QQPEPEKEPEEK
+44 QEP

-63 KEQKYY
+63 KEPKPLPPVENIDGL
-69 QVEEKDGMKFITVP
+69 QVITLSKLP
-83 KTLRNTF
+83 KKMRDCF
-90 EKGDISLVTTEEMFY
+90 ERGDISLVTTKEQFY
-105 EDILYYEACMVPGAT
+105 EDELYEAACRVVRET
-120 TRNKVKLLLE
+120 DRNKIKYLLE
-130 KKAKELGGTAL
+130 QKAKELGGTAL
-141 VKMFNQSYVAKK
+141 CKMFNQSYVAKK
-153 KEIKEKREEEEKR
+153 REIKKADEEYAKRI
-166 LAELYQ
+166 AEAQL

-185 GNKTQFTDMPEWCTG
+185 GNKTKFTDMPEWCTG

-333 LLLPYRDTE
+333 LLLPYRDPE

-365 DMKKNRDAWFTEFKK
+365 DMKKNRDAWFKEFKA

-437 KNSDGFVIGA
+437 KHSDGFVIGA

-478 KEAFKQIIYEI
+478 KDAFKQIIYEI

-498 TKDMGLRAMASYSLN
+498 TKDMGLRTMASYSLN
-513 LIVTSEEPIRERAGG
+513 LIVTSEEPLRERAGG

-604 VNAMAV
+604 INAMAV

-619 DKLFKDK
+619 DRLFKDK

-654 IDKIFSNKQHF
+654 VDKIFSNRLHF
-665 QGLVECDKLTG
+665 QGLVALDKLTG
-676 DLWGKFVREDKYEDY
+676 DLWGKFVREDKYEDF
-691 VEVKEEIKTGEK
+691 VEVEEEIETDEK
-703 DETGKEI
+703 DKDGKKI
-710 VKTEKRQVKPTTAA
+710 VKIEKRQARPTTVAIYP
-724 MFKFKLQELAAEVG
+724 FKLQELAAEVG
-738 VSYEM
+738 TSYEM
-743 FIEYLRRKKLLYADE
+743 FIAYLRRENLLYADN
-758 GRDTK
+758 GRNTK
-763 KVIIK
+763 KVSLK
-768 RTDGKKGQIRQRMV
+768 RADGKKGQNVGRMI
-782 KFRLPQQDNVPFC
+782 KFRIPQQDNIPFC
-795 EEDDED
+795 DDDED

>member
-1 MMKNIDYLNKIS
+1 MMNIDLNKVN
-13 EISDKI
+13 ELADKI
-19 IKMAELGKDTTALEQ
+19 IKMKEIGLNTTALEQ
-34 MLQQMMTAAI
+34 MLQQMMAAAM
-44 QQPEPEKEPEEK
+44 QQPEPEKEPEK
-56 EPEKEPE
+56 EP
-63 KEQKYY
+63 KYY
-69 QVEEKDGMKFITVP
+69 QVEEKDGVKFITVP

-90 EKGDISLVTTEEMFY
+90 ENGDISLVTTEEMFY

-141 VKMFNQSYVAKK
+141 AKMFNQSYVAKK
-153 KEIKEKREEEEKR
+153 KEIKEKREAEEKR

-172 ERKAAEAEEKRRA
+172 ERKAAEAEEKRKA
-185 GNKTQFTDMPEWCTG
+185 GNKTKFTDMPEWCTG

-211 NEEGVYKLEDCGRT
+211 NDEGVYKLEACGKT

-292 TSDRASAFTGYM
+292 TSDRAGAFTGYM

-324 KMALYKDGE
+324 KMALYKDKKI
-333 LLLPYRDTE
+333 LLPYRDPE

-352 NLVNALQAHGENE
+352 NLVNALQAHGESENME
-365 DMKKNRDAWFTEFKK
+365 ENRDAWFKEFKA

-402 GMIGNIDGFV
+402 GMLGNIDGFV

-431 TIWGSF
+431 TIWGSC

-528 GATNRLLTYM
+528 ATNRLLTYM

-561 GHAGAEYIQILND
+561 GHAGVEYIEILNN

-579 VQGMIKVHRDELLE
+579 VQGMIKVHRDKLIE

-604 VNAMAV
+604 INAMAV

-619 DKLFKDK
+619 DMLFEDK

-634 VDMLESEDVV
+634 VEMLESEDVV
-644 QAEAQAYEKI
+644 QTEAQAYEKI

-665 QGLVECDKLTG
+665 QGLIECDKLTG
-676 DLWGKFVREDKYEDY
+676 DLWGKFVREDKYEDS
-691 VEVKEEIKTGEK
+691 VEVEEEIKTGEK

-710 VKTEKRQVKPTTAA
+710 VKKEKRTVRPTTAA
-724 MFKFKLQELAAEVG
+724 MFKFKLQELTAEVG

-743 FIEYLRRKKLLYADE
+743 FIEYLRREKLLYADE
-758 GRDTK
+758 NRDTK
-763 KVIIK
+763 KVIMK
-768 RTDGKKGQIRQRMV
+768 RTDGKAGQIRQRMV

-795 EEDDED
+795 EDDED

>member
-1 MMKNIDYLNKIS
+1 MMNIDYLNKIS

-34 MLQQMMTAAI
+34 MLQQMMAAAM
-44 QQPEPEKEPEEK
+44 QQPEPEKEPEKEQEK
-56 EPEKEPE
+56 EKQYYEVEK
-63 KEQKYY
+63 
-69 QVEEKDGMKFITVP
+69 KDGLEFITVP

-90 EKGDISLVTTEEMFY
+90 ENGDISLVTKEEQFY
-105 EDILYYEACMVPGAT
+105 DDLLYYEACMVPGAT

-141 VKMFNQSYVAKK
+141 AKMFNQSYVAKK

-172 ERKAAEAEEKRRA
+172 ERKAAEAEERRKA
-185 GNKTQFTDMPEWCTG
+185 GNKTKFTDMPEWCTG

-211 NEEGVYKLEDCGRT
+211 NDEGVYKLEACGKT
-225 VKRTEACGRP
+225 VKKTEACGRP

-324 KMALYKDGE
+324 KMALYKDGK
-333 LLLPYRDTE
+333 LLLPYRDPE
-342 FYFEKKSSMP
+342 FYFEKKASMP

-380 IRAEKNGMF
+380 IRAEKNEMF

-423 SVAESITA
+423 SVAEYVTA
-431 TIWGSF
+431 TIWGSY
-437 KNSDGFVIGA
+437 KHADGFVIGA
-447 KNTSNAFET
+447 KNTSTAFET

-470 YNKLKEKE
+470 YSKLKEKE

-513 LIVTSEEPIRERAGG
+513 LIVTSEEPLRERAGG

-538 ADSKCPWTPDRITE
+538 ADSECPWTPDRATE

-561 GHAGAEYIQILND
+561 GHAGVEYIQILND

-579 VQGMIKVHRDELLE
+579 VQSMIKAHRDELIE
-593 AAKGQKKTMKQ
+593 AAKDQKKTMKQ
-604 VNAMAV
+604 INAMAV

-619 DKLFKDK
+619 DMLFEDK

-634 VDMLESEDVV
+634 LDILDDESVV
-644 QAEAQAYEKI
+644 RAEAQAYDSI
-654 IDKIFSNKQHF
+654 VDKIYGNPRKF
-665 QGLVECDKLTG
+665 QGLGADDQITE
-676 DLWGKFVREDKYEDY
+676 LWGRVFVEDDS
-691 VEVKEEIKTGEK
+691 EK
-703 DETGKEI
+703 KITIRVNVLDKDGKETGKTEERI
-710 VKTEKRQVKPTTAA
+710 VYPTTVGI
-724 MFKFKLQELAAEVG
+724 FKAKLKDLTTEAG

-743 FIEYLRRKKLLYADE
+743 FIGHLRRRGLIYADAD
-758 GRDTK
+758 RDTK
-763 KVIIK
+763 KVQIK
-768 RTDGKKGQIRQRMV
+768 RAAGKNAGTDRPRMV
-782 KFRLPQQDNVPFC
+782 KFQLPYQDNIPF
-795 EEDDED
+795 

>member
-1 MMKNIDYLNKIS
+1 MMNIDLNKVN
-13 EISDKI
+13 ELADKI
-19 IKMAELGKDTTALEQ
+19 IKMKEIGLNTTALEQ
-34 MLQQMMTAAI
+34 MLQQMMAAAM
-44 QQPEPEKEPEEK
+44 QQPEPEKEPEK
-56 EPEKEPE
+56 EP
-63 KEQKYY
+63 KYY
-69 QVEEKDGMKFITVP
+69 QVEEKDGVKFITVP

-90 EKGDISLVTTEEMFY
+90 ENGDISLVTTEEMFY

-141 VKMFNQSYVAKK
+141 AKMFNQSYVAKK
-153 KEIKEKREEEEKR
+153 KEIKEKREAEEKR

-172 ERKAAEAEEKRRA
+172 ERKAAEAEEKRKA
-185 GNKTQFTDMPEWCTG
+185 GNKTKFTDMPEWCTG

-211 NEEGVYKLEDCGRT
+211 NNEGVYKLEACGKT

-292 TSDRASAFTGYM
+292 TSDRAGAFTGYM

-324 KMALYKDGE
+324 KMALYKDKKI
-333 LLLPYRDTE
+333 LLPYRDPE

-352 NLVNALQAHGENE
+352 NLVNALQAHGESENME
-365 DMKKNRDAWFTEFKK
+365 ENRDAWFKEFKA

-402 GMIGNIDGFV
+402 GMLGNIDGFV

-431 TIWGSF
+431 TIWGSC

-561 GHAGAEYIQILND
+561 GHAGVEYIEILNN

-579 VQGMIKVHRDELLE
+579 VQGMIKVHRDKLIE

-604 VNAMAV
+604 INAMAV

-619 DKLFKDK
+619 DMLFEDK

-634 VDMLESEDVV
+634 VEMLESEDVV
-644 QAEAQAYEKI
+644 QTEAQAYEKI

-665 QGLVECDKLTG
+665 QGLIECDKLTG
-676 DLWGKFVREDKYEDY
+676 DLWGKFVREDKYEDS
-691 VEVKEEIKTGEK
+691 VEVEEEIKTGEK

-710 VKTEKRQVKPTTAA
+710 VKKEKRTVRPTTAA
-724 MFKFKLQELAAEVG
+724 MFKFKLQELTAEVG

-743 FIEYLRRKKLLYADE
+743 FIEYLRREKLLYADE
-758 GRDTK
+758 NRDTK
-763 KVIIK
+763 KVIMK
-768 RTDGKKGQIRQRMV
+768 RTDGKAGQIRQRMV

-795 EEDDED
+795 EDDED

>member
-1 MMKNIDYLNKIS
+1 MMNIDLNKVN
-13 EISDKI
+13 ELADKI
-19 IKMAELGKDTTALEQ
+19 IKMKEIGLNTTALEQ
-34 MLQQMMTAAI
+34 MLQQMMAAAM
-44 QQPEPEKEPEEK
+44 QQPEPEKEPEK
-56 EPEKEPE
+56 EP
-63 KEQKYY
+63 KYY
-69 QVEEKDGMKFITVP
+69 QVEEKDGVKFITVP

-90 EKGDISLVTTEEMFY
+90 ENGDISLVTTEEMFY

-141 VKMFNQSYVAKK
+141 AKMFNQSYVAKK
-153 KEIKEKREEEEKR
+153 KEIKEKREAEEKR

-172 ERKAAEAEEKRRA
+172 ERKAAEAEEKRKA
-185 GNKTQFTDMPEWCTG
+185 GNKTKFTDMPEWCTG

-211 NEEGVYKLEDCGRT
+211 NDEGVYKLEACGKT

-292 TSDRASAFTGYM
+292 TSDRAGAFTGYM

-324 KMALYKDGE
+324 KMALYKDKKI
-333 LLLPYRDTE
+333 LLPYRDPE

-352 NLVNALQAHGENE
+352 NLVNALQAHGESENME
-365 DMKKNRDAWFTEFKK
+365 ENRDAWFKEFKA

-402 GMIGNIDGFV
+402 GMLGNIDGFV
-412 CNVVGVTECGK
+412 CNVAGVTECGK

-431 TIWGSF
+431 TIWGSC

-561 GHAGAEYIQILND
+561 GHAGVEYIEILNN

-579 VQGMIKVHRDELLE
+579 VQGMIKVHRDKLIE

-604 VNAMAV
+604 INAMAV

-619 DKLFKDK
+619 DMLFEDK

-634 VDMLESEDVV
+634 VEMLESEDVV
-644 QAEAQAYEKI
+644 QTEAQAYEKI

-665 QGLVECDKLTG
+665 QGLIECDKLTG
-676 DLWGKFVREDKYEDY
+676 DLWGKFVREDKYEDS
-691 VEVKEEIKTGEK
+691 VEVEEEIKTGEK

-710 VKTEKRQVKPTTAA
+710 VKKEKRTVRPTTAA
-724 MFKFKLQELAAEVG
+724 MFKFKLQELTAEVG

-743 FIEYLRRKKLLYADE
+743 FIEYLRREKLLYADE
-758 GRDTK
+758 NRDTK
-763 KVIIK
+763 KVIMK
-768 RTDGKKGQIRQRMV
+768 RTDGKAGQIRQRMV

-795 EEDDED
+795 EDDED

>member
-1 MMKNIDYLNKIS
+1 MKNIDMNQVNELA
-13 EISDKI
+13 DKI
-19 IKMAELGKDTTALEQ
+19 IKMKELGLNTTALEQ
-34 MLQQMMTAAI
+34 MLQQMMAAAM
-44 QQPEPEKEPEEK
+44 QQPEPEKEPKALPPVENIDGL
-56 EPEKEPE
+56 
-63 KEQKYY
+63 
-69 QVEEKDGMKFITVP
+69 QVITLSKMP
-83 KTLRNTF
+83 KTMRGCF
-90 EKGDISLVTTEEMFY
+90 ERGDISLVTTKEQFY
-105 EDILYYEACMVPGAT
+105 EDELYEAACRVT
-120 TRNKVKLLLE
+120 RETDRNKIKYMLE
-130 KKAKELGGTAL
+130 QKAKELGGTAL
-141 VKMFNQSYVAKK
+141 CKMFNQSYVAKK
-153 KEIKEKREEEEKR
+153 REIKKKDEEEAKR
-166 LAELYQ
+166 IEDAFK
-172 ERKAAEAEEKRRA
+172 ERQAAEAEEKRKA
-185 GNKTQFTDMPEWCTG
+185 GNKTKFTDMPEWCTG

-211 NEEGVYKLEDCGRT
+211 NDEGVYKLETCGKT

-324 KMALYKDGE
+324 KMALYKDGK
-333 LLLPYRDTE
+333 LLLPYRDPE

-352 NLVNALQAHGENE
+352 NLVNALQAHGESE
-365 DMKKNRDAWFTEFKK
+365 KMKENRDAWFKEFKK

-402 GMIGNIDGFV
+402 GMIGTIDGFV

-423 SVAESITA
+423 SVAEYVTA
-431 TIWGSF
+431 TIWGSY
-437 KNSDGFVIGA
+437 KHSDGFVIGA
-447 KNTSNAFET
+447 KNTSTAFET

-470 YNKLKEKE
+470 YSKLKEKE
-478 KEAFKQIIYEI
+478 KEDFKQIIYEI

-513 LIVTSEEPIRERAGG
+513 LIVTSEEPLRERAGG

-538 ADSKCPWTPDRITE
+538 ADSECPWTPDRATE

-561 GHAGAEYIQILND
+561 GHAGVEYIQILND

-579 VQGMIKVHRDELLE
+579 VQCMIKVHRDELIE

-604 VNAMAV
+604 INAMAV

-619 DKLFKDK
+619 DMLFEDK

-634 VDMLESEDVV
+634 LDILDDESVV
-644 QAEAQAYEKI
+644 RAEAQAYEKI
-654 IDKIFSNKQHF
+654 VDKIFSNRQHF
-665 QGLVECDKLTG
+665 QGLVELDKLTG
-676 DLWGKFVREDKYEDY
+676 DLWGKFVREDKYEDL
-691 VEVKEEIKTGEK
+691 VEVEDEIETDEK
-703 DETGKEI
+703 DKDGKKI
-710 VKTEKRQVKPTTAA
+710 VKIEKRQARPTTVAIYP
-724 MFKFKLQELAAEVG
+724 FKLQELAAEVG
-738 VSYEM
+738 ASYEM
-743 FIEYLRRKKLLYADE
+743 FIAYLRRENLLYADN
-758 GRDTK
+758 GRNTK
-763 KVIIK
+763 KVSLK
-768 RTDGKKGQIRQRMV
+768 RADGKKGQNVGRMI
-782 KFRLPQQDNVPFC
+782 KFRIPKQDNIPFC
-795 EEDDED
+795 DDDED